1 MAAGSAAA
9 AARGDRKP
17 GRRRWAP
24 RGGEEDADEDP
35 AVLVLSYFSRPPFL
49 SFGHLRVGASRT
61 RLLAIDNPNEDDA
74 DVVID
79 RFPAAARGFSIEHR
93 RFFVEAGQRI
103 FVSVTWTPLEEGK
116 IRELVSFVVNDVVK
130 HQAVLLGA
138 AEQPPKKRKSLWD
151 NLKKKNSAVKV
162 KKSTSKTENVNKTF
176 QVSQKVDRLRSPL
189 QSCEN
194 QNVVQNSTSQ
204 GNDPLAGSE
213 NQLPP
218 SPIASVPKEHG
229 STVHTPLALRR
240 STAFG
245 DIAASGNKESLP
257 ETDTCTI
264 NKCVTEHSQL
274 QPESASSF
282 AGLTQLPISIDGG
295 VLNFTLSPVS
305 TLEHSASVP
314 VLSTRRIL
322 SPDAFVNNNYQV
334 DIDVIEK
341 PFPILSP
348 DQFVKDSLSD
358 KPSKTPKPEA
368 ALILSTTQTYV
379 VKRFQP
385 SKWKKDGGVETK
397 THVHIEHNLNA
408 VSELHKVKSQAFD
421 CDKTKE
427 DHCSFPSAEVLQT
440 DNPSQKERTKKRPIL
455 SATVI
460 KSRRGATEETRT
472 ETHQPKSKKCLNK
485 AIAGCANVVPGH
497 KEAETS
503 KHLPVTAPFSSEDKY
518 HNDKVNSSPTG
529 STSFCRKRKSE
540 TYVGNRVTA
549 PVHVEEVERKRAL
562 TSSTDNQTLM
572 TRGPSAFKHT
582 SGERLGQRKKAGSSL
597 QKTAKTT
604 KRINKPVPGL
614 AQSHLT
620 FVKPLKTVIPRH
632 PMPFAAKNMFYDE
645 RWKEK
650 QQRGFTWWLNFVLT
664 PDDFNVKTN
673 TSQVNA
679 AALILGEENHH
690 KRSLP
695 KAPTKDEAS
704 LKAYTARRKLNRLRR
719 EACRL
724 FTSAGMVRAIQKLEG
739 EIESRR
745 LLVRRDRHL
754 WKDIGERQKILNWL
768 LSYNPLWLRI
778 GLETVYGE
786 LIALE
791 SNSDVMG
798 LAIFILNRLLW
809 NPDIATEYRHPV
821 VPHLY
826 REGHEEALSK
836 FTLKKLLLLVC
847 FLDCAKQSR
856 IIDHDPCLFC
866 KDAEFKAS
874 KDLLLA
880 FSRDFLSG
888 EGDLSRHLGFLGLPV
903 SHVQTPLDEFDFAV
917 TNLAVDLQ
925 CGIRLVRTVELLTK
939 NWNLSKQ
946 LRVPAISRLQK
957 MHNVEIVLNVL
968 KERGVH
974 LKDETGASIDS
985 RDIVDRHRERTLA
998 LLWKIVFAF
1007 QVEVFLNVE
1016 HLKEEIE
1023 FLKNTHKTKAL
1034 FSASK
1039 TYPNYFR
1046 VQEDSSNISSQTYSE
1061 NVKLLMAWVNAVCR
1075 FYNIKV
1081 ENFTVCFS
1089 DGRVLCHLIHHYH
1102 PCYMPLEA
1110 VCQRTTQTVECSRT
1124 VTVGL
1129 NSSSSS
1135 ESDTSLNVVEE
1146 TFDPTVTPSVLY
1158 KELLDNE
1165 KQNFQLI
1172 NAAVSDLGGIPA
1184 MIHHADMS
1192 NTIPDEKVVI
1202 TYLSFLCSRLLDLRQ
1217 ETRAARLIQAAW
1229 RKYRLKRELKLS
1241 QERDRAARIIQKSA
1255 MNFLARRRILRKEKA
1270 AIFIQ
1275 KHWRG
1280 YLARMTLFNLKKA
1293 KLEEARNKSA
1303 TVIQAYWRRYSA
1315 RRRYLQLRHCVIFV
1329 QARIRMVKSV
1339 AAYKQIVGAT
1349 VTIQR
1354 HLRAAKLAKID
1365 RQRYEILKSSALTI
1379 QSAFRRWRKYKIQQ
1393 KIKAA
1398 LVIQSYFRKWQSS
1411 KLAKRKRAALVIQT
1425 WYRMHRD
1432 LKQYLHV
1439 KQNVIKIQAWYRCRL
1454 ARHVYQEKRAKI
1466 VTIQQ
1471 YYRAYKLAKGERE
1484 SYLQK
1489 RAAVVVLQA
1498 AFRGMKARELYRQA
1512 KAACVIQSLWR
1523 MKREKKKFLQLKKS
1537 VTTLQSH
1544 VRKYQQVKRY
1554 KEIKN
1559 AASVIQTRY
1568 RAQVAAKKAAA
1579 AFQRVRL
1586 AAIVLQS
1593 AYRGMQARRQACILR
1608 SVIKIQSTFRAY
1620 VARKRF
1626 KNLRDATVKIQA
1638 LAKMRQVCKRYCALR
1653 EAVLYVQR
1661 RYRSQRRALQFK
1673 EDYRKLKRGCIRIQ
1687 ALVRGYLV
1695 RKQIQRWREAAIL
1708 LQACYRMKRD
1718 RQWYLSIRSAATVI
1732 QQRYRACKKTRC
1744 HRQEF
1749 LQVRKAAVCLQAAYR
1764 GYKTRKKLKLECRA
1778 AIKIQTAFRAHA
1790 ARVKYK
1796 AMVQASIVIQRWYRN
1811 CKGGKK
1817 QRLNFLMTR
1826 AAVLSLQA
1834 ALRGWRVRK
1843 QIQRQHVAATKIQ
1856 STFRKFMAVKK
1867 FRLVK
1872 RAVLTI
1878 QRHYRATVLGQRQR
1892 QEYIQLQNA
1901 AVRLQALWRGKVVRK
1916 AIQKKH
1922 HLATII
1928 QSYYRMHIIQLKY
1941 KKLRQAALVIQK
1953 YYRAYCMKK
1962 TQRLIYLQTKAAV
1975 LVLQSAYRGMT
1986 VRRQLNKLNKAATT
2000 IQAAFKSYLVKKE
2013 YGRLRSAVVA
2023 IQRRY
2028 RAVTHAKCQRQRY
2041 LSLKRVTVQVQAIYR
2056 GVRVRRQVQCMHQ
2069 AAVCIQAT
2077 FKMYCMSIKYQSMR
2091 MAAIRI
2097 QRQYRAFCLG
2107 QVQRKKYLELK
2118 KSVVILQAAYR
2129 GMKVRQ
2135 DLKAMHQ
2142 SAAIIQSY
2150 YRMHKQQRNFRKL
2163 LLATRQIQQWF
2174 RACKER
2180 DAQVHKYMIMKNAV
2194 LHIQAAFRGM
2204 KTRRLLRTMNVS
2216 AVIIQRRFRTFLER
2230 KHFLS
2235 IKLAAIVVQRKYRA
2249 TKIANIQRQKYLSL
2263 LNAAVIIQS
2272 AYRGFVVRKKLQQMH
2287 QAATV
2292 IQAMLRMHRIYT
2304 SYQALRLASIIIQQR
2319 YRAYREG
2326 KREREKYLKLC
2337 HSVLVLQ
2344 AAYRGMKIRCF
2355 LKRQREAALTIQRN
2369 YRMYRQY
2376 CHYRRVQWAAQL
2388 IQRRYRAHRLRKIA
2402 VEHYTSLKKAATCI
2416 QRAFRDMRVRKQQ
2429 QEMHRAATVVQ
2440 KNFKAFRERQRYL
2453 SLKAATLVFQRR
2465 YRALALA
2472 RQHALEYHSLRRAA
2486 IHIQAVYRGVR
2497 VRRSLKNMHSAASTI
2512 QAAYRMLRDRRA
2524 YQNMRIAAVLIQSY
2538 YRCYLKG
2545 KNQRKKYL
2553 TMRNSILVIQAAYRG
2568 MRARQ
2573 ELKLLHVSAV
2583 VIQSSYRMYV
2593 QRRCYKQLCWA
2604 ATVTQQRFRAKMAR
2618 EGAMRNYAEIRK
2630 AVICL
2635 QAAFRARKARQLH
2648 KANVAARRIQSFL
2661 RMCVERRRFLRQK
2674 AAAVTIQ
2681 SVFRCWRART
2691 GYVLLRSSALAVQS
2705 WYRWH
2710 LRARA
2715 QRAQYLAQRQAIV
2728 VIQSAFRA
2736 MKARK
2741 TARQLRAA
2749 RKIQS
2754 FLQMAVQR
2762 RRYCQLRAAA
2772 VTLQSYYLMHKCKS
2786 QYMSYRRAAVVLQR
2800 HYRSHLIVR
2809 QQRMAYLQTRRNVV
2823 LVQAT
2828 VRGYLERKRF
2838 HKMKDSTIKIQAA
2851 YRGYKARQWVSKMR
2865 AAQAIQAWFPGHKA
2879 WKEYP
2884 MSVFRATLVI
2894 QSHLRAKQLRTRF
2907 LKMKSCALTIQRAW
2921 RATCAARRLRQQFL
2935 ATRSAAVK
2943 IQLAYR
2949 QYRARK
2955 LLREKHQA
2963 ACLIQNA
2970 YRGFKA
2976 RRKFVQQKAAAVI
2989 IQKHLRA
2996 WQEGRLQFVKYN
3008 KTRRAVIKLQ
3018 AFIRGYLVRKKI
3030 SEQKQKKRLLYFA
3043 AAAYHHI
3050 SAIKIQRAYRIHL
3063 TLKLAQTQIS
3073 SVLLIQSWFRAQMQR
3088 RRFLR
3093 AYRRVVG
3100 LQRALRRWLNRRN
3113 RAATVIQRN
3122 ARAFLARRR
3131 RRRLAA
3137 GIIKFQALWR
3147 GYSWRKVTD
3156 TAKTRALRR
3165 SLEKAN
3171 EKSREENK
3179 LGNRTA
3185 IAIDHLLKYKHL
3197 SYILAALKHLE
3208 VATRLSPLCCENMAQ
3223 SRAIFSVFLLIRSC
3237 NRSVP
3242 CMDVIRYSVQV
3253 LLNVSKYERTTRAVY
3268 EAENSI
3274 DTLLDLLQM
3283 YRGKAGDKVSE
3294 KGGSIFT
3301 KTCCLLAILSKDSKR
3316 ALEIRGM
3323 PRTVSCIQSLYK
3335 LTARKHRMD
3344 AERILVKQKTNTA
3357 LGGSSS
3363 VPVTPLRIKTVS
3375 RIKPDWVLRKD
3386 NMQEIV
3392 DPLQAILMVMDTL
3405 DRPCDLPQIENGNLA
3420 QYYYSFKRYYFP
3432 MHKGK
3437 KLSYSCMVGYTTE
3450 SGTQDGRIICT
3461 AKGWS
3466 PVPRCYRRCTKP
3478 LLENGS
3484 FYSTE
3489 MDFKIHEKLQY
3500 KCNPG
3505 YHTPSGSTEDTAQCQ
3520 PQGWSFQPSCT
3531 KKLGITCSA
3540 LSEVAHGGF
3549 YPVKKSYEEG
3559 DVVHFF
3565 CDEHYSVTGFDLI
3578 QCYNFGWYPDPPVC
3592 EDIKNKCPPPPLHGH
3607 MDGYISTAR
3616 RTYHNGDKVNV
3627 QCTLGRRGSEEIQ
3640 CEGGKWTS
3648 PSSCIGTVD
3657 KQESGA
3663 APPPLEADAEIRAS
3677 QTHHNE
3683 DMKPCTLNATD
3694 MDSNNL
3700 TLKWRREELVFLH
3713 GDLIEFECK
3722 QGYSFLQTAIPSP
3735 GRTQC
3740 DHGRLNYPKCVI
3752 QAATEKCG
3760 SPPSIA
3766 NGVLTLPALSQY
3778 DSGSSVQYICSE
3790 YHFLQGSDRISCSE
3804 GQWTSPPVCI
3814 EPCTLSKTEMEKNN
3828 LLLQAFYADQDYF
3841 YHGDYV
3847 GFYCKQNHFGA
3858 ESGTTL
3864 FQVQCKRGQLAYPRC
3879 VERRKQ
3885 LWEMN
3890 VELEGD
3896 GRERPLW
3903 DEDEQCSTGMQY
3915 WHKNG
3920 KSWRK
3925 ELYILTGIVSPFT
3938 VCFNKKATLRFF
3950 SLSCLNSSVGEI
3962 IAFMAL
3968 CMGFQGF
3975 YKSYMNE

>member
-1 MAAGSAAA
+1 S
-9 AARGDRKP
+9 
-17 GRRRWAP
+17 
-24 RGGEEDADEDP
+24 
-35 AVLVLSYFSRPPFL
+35 
-49 SFGHLRVGASRT
+49 
-61 RLLAIDNPNEDDA
+61 
-74 DVVID
+74 
-79 RFPAAARGFSIEHR
+79 
-93 RFFVEAGQRI
+93 GQRI

-116 IRELVSFVVNDVVK
+116 IRELVTFVVNDVVK

-138 AEQPPKKRKSLWD
+138 AEQPPKKKRSLWD
-151 NLKKKNSAVKV
+151 TLKKKNSSGTSAIKV
-162 KKSTSKTENVNKTF
+162 KKSTLEIKNVNKTF
-176 QVSQKVDRLRSPL
+176 RVSQKLERLRSPL

-194 QNVVQNSTSQ
+194 QNMVQNTSQ
-204 GNDPLAGSE
+204 GNDPLAGTE

-218 SPIASVPKEHG
+218 SPIAPVPEEHG
-229 STVHTPLALRR
+229 NTVHTPLALRR
-240 STAFG
+240 STTFG
-245 DIAASGNKESLP
+245 DVAASGNEKLLP
-257 ETDTCTI
+257 EIDSCNI
-264 NKCVTEHSQL
+264 NKCVTEHNQL
-274 QPESASSF
+274 QPDSASSS
-282 AGLTQLPISIDGG
+282 AGLAQLPISNDGG

-305 TLEHSASVP
+305 TLEHSASAP

-322 SPDAFVNNNYQV
+322 SPDAFVNDNYQV
-334 DIDVIEK
+334 DIDVIEQ

-348 DQFVKDSLSD
+348 DQFVRDSLSD

-368 ALILSTTQTYV
+368 ALISSTTETYV
-379 VKRFQP
+379 VKRFLP
-385 SKWKKDGGVETK
+385 SKWKKDGGVETE
-397 THVHIEHNLNA
+397 THVHIEHSLNE
-408 VSELHKVKSQAFD
+408 VFELHNVKSQALHY
-421 CDKTKE
+421 DKPKE
-427 DHCSFPSAEVLQT
+427 DHCSFPSTEELQT
-440 DNPSQKERTKKRPIL
+440 DNPSQREQTKKRPIL

-460 KSRRGATEETRT
+460 KSKPGATEETRM
-472 ETHQPKSKKCLNK
+472 ETRQPKSKKCLNK
-485 AIAGCANVVPGH
+485 AIIGCVNVVSVH
-497 KEAETS
+497 TEAETS
-503 KHLPVTAPFSSEDKY
+503 KHLPVTGPVSPENKC
-518 HNDKVNSSPTG
+518 HNVKINSSPTG
-529 STSFCRKRKSE
+529 STSLCRKRKSE
-540 TYVGNRVTA
+540 TYVGNSRVTA

-562 TSSTDNQTLM
+562 TSSTDNQTRT
-572 TRGPSAFKHT
+572 TRRQSAFKPT
-582 SGERLGQRKKAGSSL
+582 NGERVGQRKKAGSSL
-597 QKTAKTT
+597 QKASRAT
-604 KRINKPVPGL
+604 KRISKPVPGL

-690 KRSLP
+690 KMSLP

-704 LKAYTARRKLNRLRR
+704 LKAYTARRKLNKLRR

-724 FTSAGMVRAIQKLEG
+724 FTSETMVKAIQKLEV
-739 EIESRR
+739 EIETRR

-754 WKDIGERQKILNWL
+754 WKDVGERQKVLNWL

-778 GLETVYGE
+778 GLETIYGE

-798 LAIFILNRLLW
+798 LAIFILSRLLW
-809 NPDIATEYRHPV
+809 NPDIAAEYRHPV

-847 FLDCAKQSR
+847 FLDCAKRSR
-856 IIDHDPCLFC
+856 MIDHDPCLFC
-866 KDAEFKAS
+866 KDAKFKAS

-888 EGDLSRHLGFLGLPV
+888 EGDLSRHLGFLGLSV
-903 SHVQTPLDEFDFAV
+903 SHIQTPLDEFDFAV

-939 NWNLSKQ
+939 NWSLSKQ

-957 MHNVEIVLNVL
+957 MHNVDIVLNVL

-1007 QVEVFLNVE
+1007 QVDVFLNVE
-1016 HLKEEIE
+1016 QLKEEIE
-1023 FLKNTHKTKAL
+1023 FLKNTHKRKAL
-1034 FSASK
+1034 LRAVK
-1039 TYPNYFR
+1039 TFPNCFR
-1046 VQEDSSNISSQTYSE
+1046 VQEDSSNFSTQTYSE

-1124 VTVGL
+1124 VAVGL

-1146 TFDPTVTPSVLY
+1146 MFDQILY

-1229 RKYRLKRELKLS
+1229 RNYRLKRELKLS
-1241 QERDRAARIIQKSA
+1241 QERDRAARMIQKSA
-1255 MNFLARRRILRKEKA
+1255 MNFLARRRILRKENA

-1280 YLARMTLFNLKKA
+1280 YLAKMTLFNLKKA

-1315 RRRYLQLRHCVIFV
+1315 RKRYLQLRYYVIFV

-1339 AAYKQIVGAT
+1339 TAYKRIVWAT

-1354 HLRAAKLAKID
+1354 HLRATKLAKID
-1365 RQRYEILKSSALTI
+1365 RQRYQILKSSALTI

-1398 LVIQSYFRKWQSS
+1398 LVIQSYFRKWQST
-1411 KLAKRKRAALVIQT
+1411 KPAKRRRAALVIQS

-1432 LKQYLHV
+1432 LKQYLHI
-1439 KQNVIKIQAWYRCRL
+1439 KQNVIKIQAWYRCQL
-1454 ARHVYQEKRAKI
+1454 ARCVYHDHRAKI

-1471 YYRAYKLAKGERE
+1471 YYRAYKLGKAERE

-1489 RAAVVVLQA
+1489 RAAVIVLQA
-1498 AFRGMKARELYRQA
+1498 AFRGMKARELYRQV

-1523 MKREKKKFLQLKKS
+1523 MKQEKQRFLQLKKS

-1559 AASVIQTRY
+1559 AVSVIQTQC
-1568 RAQVAAKKAAA
+1568 RAHVAAKKAAA
-1579 AFQRVRL
+1579 AFQRVHL

-1593 AYRGMQARRQACILR
+1593 AYRGMQARRQARILR
-1608 SVIKIQSTFRAY
+1608 SVIKIQSSFRAY

-1626 KNLRDATVKIQA
+1626 KNLRYATVKIQA
-1638 LAKMRQVCKRYCALR
+1638 LAKMRQVHKHYCALR
-1653 EAVLYVQR
+1653 EATLYVQR
-1661 RYRSQRRALQFK
+1661 QYRSQRRALQFK

-1708 LQACYRMKRD
+1708 VQACYRMKRD
-1718 RQWYLSIRSAATVI
+1718 RQQYLSIYSAAIVI
-1732 QQRYRACKKTRC
+1732 QQRYHACKKTQY

-1764 GYKTRKKLKLECRA
+1764 GYKTRKKLELQCRA

-1790 ARVKYK
+1790 ARVKHK

-1811 CKGGKK
+1811 CKGSKR

-1834 ALRGWRVRK
+1834 AFHGWKVRK
-1843 QIQRQHVAATKIQ
+1843 QIQRQHVSATRIQ

-1872 RAVLTI
+1872 HAVLTI
-1878 QRHYRATVLGQRQR
+1878 QRHYRARVLGQRQR
-1892 QEYIQLQNA
+1892 QEYVQLCNA
-1901 AVRLQALWRGKVVRK
+1901 AVHLQALWRGKAVRK
-1916 AIQKKH
+1916 TIQKKC

-1928 QSYYRMHIIQLKY
+1928 QSFYRMHVNQLKY
-1941 KKLRQAALVIQK
+1941 KKLRQATLVIQK

-1962 TQRLIYLQTKAAV
+1962 TQRAIYLKTVTAV

-1986 VRRQLNKLNKAATT
+1986 VRKQLNKLNKAATT

-2013 YGRLRSAVVA
+2013 YERLRSAAIA
-2023 IQRRY
+2023 IQRCY
-2028 RAVTHAKCQRQRY
+2028 RAVICAICQRQRY
-2041 LSLKRVTVQVQAIYR
+2041 LSLKRATVKVQAIYR

-2069 AAVCIQAT
+2069 AAVCIQAV
-2077 FKMYCMSIKYQSMR
+2077 FKMYCISRKYRSMR

-2107 QVQRKKYLELK
+2107 NVQRKKYLELK
-2118 KSVVILQAAYR
+2118 KSVTILQAACR

-2135 DLKAMHQ
+2135 DLKTMHR

-2150 YRMHKQQRNFRKL
+2150 YQMHKRRRDFRKL

-2180 DAQVHKYMIMKNAV
+2180 DAQVHNYMIMKNAV
-2194 LHIQAAFRGM
+2194 LCIQAAFCGM
-2204 KTRRLLRTMNVS
+2204 KTRRLIRTMNES

-2230 KHFLS
+2230 KRFLS
-2235 IKLAAIVVQRKYRA
+2235 IKSAAVVIQRKYRA
-2249 TKIANIQRQKYLSL
+2249 TKLANIQRQKYLSL
-2263 LNAAVIIQS
+2263 LDAAVIIQS
-2272 AYRGFVVRKKLQQMH
+2272 AYRGFVVRKKMQQMH

-2292 IQAMLRMHRIYT
+2292 IQAMLRMRKIYT
-2304 SYQALRLASIIIQQR
+2304 SYQALRLASVIIQQR

-2326 KREREKYLKLC
+2326 KHERENYLKLYN
-2337 HSVLVLQ
+2337 SVLVLQ
-2344 AAYRGMKIRCF
+2344 AAYRGMKTRCF

-2388 IQRRYRAHRLRKIA
+2388 IQRRYRAHRLGKIA
-2402 VEHYTSLKKAATCI
+2402 VQHYTSLKKAATSI
-2416 QRAFRDMRVRKQQ
+2416 QRAFRDMQARKQQ
-2429 QEMHRAATVVQ
+2429 REMHRAATVVQ
-2440 KNFKAFRERQRYL
+2440 KNFMAFRERQRYL
-2453 SLKAATLVFQRR
+2453 SFKAATLVIQRR

-2472 RQHALEYHSLRRAA
+2472 RQHALEYHSLRRAT

-2497 VRRSLKNMHSAASTI
+2497 VRRSLKCMHSAASTI

-2524 YQNMRIAAVLIQSY
+2524 YQNMRIAAMVIQNY
-2538 YRCYLKG
+2538 YRSYLKG

-2553 TMRNSILVIQAAYRG
+2553 TMKNSVLVIQAAYRG
-2568 MRARQ
+2568 MKARQ

-2583 VIQSSYRMYV
+2583 VIQSNYRMYV
-2593 QRRCYKQLCWA
+2593 QRRGYKQLCWA

-2618 EGAMRNYAEIRK
+2618 DAAMRNYAEIRK
-2630 AVICL
+2630 SVICL
-2635 QAAFRARKARQLH
+2635 QAAFRARKARQLY
-2648 KANVAARRIQSFL
+2648 KANVAAQRIQSFL
-2661 RMCVERRRFLRQK
+2661 RMCVERRCFLAQK
-2674 AAAVTIQ
+2674 SAAVMIQ
-2681 SVFRCWRART
+2681 SMVRCQRARAR
-2691 GYVLLRSSALAVQS
+2691 YVLIRSSAVAIQR
-2705 WYRWH
+2705 WYRSC
-2710 LRARA
+2710 LRARS
-2715 QRAQYLAQRQAIV
+2715 QRAEYLAQRKAIV
-2728 VIQSAFRA
+2728 VIQSAFQA

-2741 TARQLRAA
+2741 TARQLQAA

-2754 FLQMAVQR
+2754 FLQMALQR
-2762 RRYCQLRAAA
+2762 RKYIQLRAAA
-2772 VTLQSYYLMHKCKS
+2772 VTLQSYYLMRKCKS
-2786 QYMSYRRAAVVLQR
+2786 GYMSYKRAAVVLQR
-2800 HYRSHLIVR
+2800 HYRSHLAVKH
-2809 QQRMAYLQTRRNVV
+2809 QRMTYLQTRRNII

-2828 VRGYLERKRF
+2828 VRGYIERKRF
-2838 HKMKDSTIKIQAA
+2838 HKMKESAIKIQAA
-2851 YRGYKARQWVSKMR
+2851 YRGYKARQWVSEMR
-2865 AAQAIQAWFPGHKA
+2865 AAQVIQAWFRGHKA
-2879 WKEYP
+2879 RKEY
-2884 MSVFRATLVI
+2884 MAVLRATLVI
-2894 QSHLRAKQLRTRF
+2894 QSRFRAKQLRTWF
-2907 LKMKSCALTIQRAW
+2907 LKMKSCALTIQRVW
-2921 RATCAARRLRQQFL
+2921 RATRTARMVRQQLL
-2935 ATRSAAVK
+2935 ATKSAAVK

-2949 QYRARK
+2949 QYRARR
-2955 LLREKHQA
+2955 LLRE
-2963 ACLIQNA
+2963 
-2970 YRGFKA
+2970 
-2976 RRKFVQQKAAAVI
+2976 VSAAVI
-2989 IQKHLRA
+2989 IQKHLWA
-2996 WQEGRLQFVKYN
+2996 WQEGRLQFMKYN

-3030 SEQKQKKRLLYFA
+3030 SEQKQKKRLLYFT

-3073 SVLLIQSWFRAQMQR
+3073 SVLIIQRWFRAKMQR
-3088 RRFLR
+3088 KRFLRDYQRLIRLQRAVRGWLNHRNEAATIIQRNVRRFLACR
-3093 AYRRVVG
+3093 HRRKFAV
-3100 LQRALRRWLNRRN
+3100 
-3113 RAATVIQRN
+3113 
-3122 ARAFLARRR
+3122 
-3131 RRRLAA
+3131 

-3147 GYSWRKVTD
+3147 GYSWRKKTD
-3156 TAKTRALRR
+3156 TAKTRALRH

-3171 EKSREENK
+3171 ENSREENK

-3197 SYILAALKHLE
+3197 SYILEALKHLE

-3223 SRAIFSVFLLIRSC
+3223 SRAILSIFVLIRSC

-3253 LLNVSKYERTTRAVY
+3253 LLNVSKYERTTQAVY

-3344 AERILVKQKTNTA
+3344 AERTLVKQKTNTV

-3386 NMQEIV
+3386 NMQEV
-3392 DPLQAILMVMDTL
+3392 MDPLQAIMMVMDTL
-3405 DRPCDLPQIENGNLA
+3405 
-3420 QYYYSFKRYYFP
+3420 
-3432 MHKGK
+3432 
-3437 KLSYSCMVGYTTE
+3437 
-3450 SGTQDGRIICT
+3450 
-3461 AKGWS
+3461 
-3466 PVPRCYRRCTKP
+3466 
-3478 LLENGS
+3478 
-3484 FYSTE
+3484 
-3489 MDFKIHEKLQY
+3489 
-3500 KCNPG
+3500 
-3505 YHTPSGSTEDTAQCQ
+3505 
-3520 PQGWSFQPSCT
+3520 
-3531 KKLGITCSA
+3531 GIA
-3540 LSEVAHGGF
+3540 
-3549 YPVKKSYEEG
+3549 
-3559 DVVHFF
+3559 
-3565 CDEHYSVTGFDLI
+3565 
-3578 QCYNFGWYPDPPVC
+3578 
-3592 EDIKNKCPPPPLHGH
+3592 
-3607 MDGYISTAR
+3607 
-3616 RTYHNGDKVNV
+3616 
-3627 QCTLGRRGSEEIQ
+3627 
-3640 CEGGKWTS
+3640 
-3648 PSSCIGTVD
+3648 
-3657 KQESGA
+3657 
-3663 APPPLEADAEIRAS
+3663 
-3677 QTHHNE
+3677 
-3683 DMKPCTLNATD
+3683 
-3694 MDSNNL
+3694 
-3700 TLKWRREELVFLH
+3700 
-3713 GDLIEFECK
+3713 
-3722 QGYSFLQTAIPSP
+3722 
-3735 GRTQC
+3735 
-3740 DHGRLNYPKCVI
+3740 
-3752 QAATEKCG
+3752 
-3760 SPPSIA
+3760 
-3766 NGVLTLPALSQY
+3766 
-3778 DSGSSVQYICSE
+3778 
-3790 YHFLQGSDRISCSE
+3790 
-3804 GQWTSPPVCI
+3804 
-3814 EPCTLSKTEMEKNN
+3814 
-3828 LLLQAFYADQDYF
+3828 
-3841 YHGDYV
+3841 
-3847 GFYCKQNHFGA
+3847 
-3858 ESGTTL
+3858 
-3864 FQVQCKRGQLAYPRC
+3864 
-3879 VERRKQ
+3879 
-3885 LWEMN
+3885 
-3890 VELEGD
+3890 
-3896 GRERPLW
+3896 
-3903 DEDEQCSTGMQY
+3903 
-3915 WHKNG
+3915 
-3920 KSWRK
+3920 
-3925 ELYILTGIVSPFT
+3925 
-3938 VCFNKKATLRFF
+3938 CF
-3950 SLSCLNSSVGEI
+3950 
-3962 IAFMAL
+3962 
-3968 CMGFQGF
+3968 
-3975 YKSYMNE
+3975 

>member
-1 MAAGSAAA
+1 MAAGSVAAVA
-9 AARGDRKP
+9 SADRSPAKNP

-24 RGGEEDADEDP
+24 RGGEENADEDP
-35 AVLVLSYFSRPPFL
+35 AVLVLSYFFRPPFL
-49 SFGHLRVGASRT
+49 SFGRLRVGSSRT
-61 RLLAIDNPNEDDA
+61 QLLGIDNPNDDDA
-74 DVVID
+74 EVVID
-79 RFPAAARGFSIEHR
+79 RFPAAAKGFSIEHR
-93 RFFVEAGQRI
+93 RFFVKSGQRI
-103 FVSVTWTPLEEGK
+103 FVPVTWTPLEEGK
-116 IRELVSFVVNDVVK
+116 IRELVTFVVNDAVK

-138 AEQPPKKRKSLWD
+138 AEQPPKKKKSLWD
-151 NLKKKNSAVKV
+151 IVKKKNASGASAIKV
-162 KKSTSKTENVNKTF
+162 KKSTSETKNVNKTF
-176 QVSQKVDRLRSPL
+176 KVSQKLDRLRSPL

-194 QNVVQNSTSQ
+194 QNTVQNSISQ

-218 SPIASVPKEHG
+218 SPIAPAPEGFG

-240 STAFG
+240 STTFR
-245 DIAASGNKESLP
+245 DIAAAGNLLP
-257 ETDTCTI
+257 ETNVCNI
-264 NKCVTEHSQL
+264 NKCVTQHSQL
-274 QPESASSF
+274 QPESASSS
-282 AGLTQLPISIDGG
+282 AGLAQLPISSDGE
-295 VLNFTLSPVS
+295 VLNFTLSLVS
-305 TLEHSASVP
+305 SPEHSASAP

-322 SPDAFVNNNYQV
+322 SPDAFVNGNYQV
-334 DIDVIEK
+334 DIDVVEQ

-358 KPSKTPKPEA
+358 LPSKTPKPEE
-368 ALILSTTQTYV
+368 ALIPFTTETYV
-379 VKRFQP
+379 VKRFLP
-385 SKWKKDGGVETK
+385 SKWKKDRGIEK
-397 THVHIEHNLNA
+397 THVHVKHSLSE
-408 VSELHKVKSQAFD
+408 VFELHNVKSQAFD
-421 CDKTKE
+421 GDKPQE
-427 DHCSFPSAEVLQT
+427 DHCSFPSAEKLQT
-440 DNPSQKERTKKRPIL
+440 DNPQRQQTRKRPIL
-455 SATVI
+455 STTVI
-460 KSRRGATEETRT
+460 KSKPGATEEARAETR
-472 ETHQPKSKKCLNK
+472 QPKSKKCLNK
-485 AIAGCANVVPGH
+485 AIMGCVDVVPGH
-497 KEAETS
+497 EEAETS
-503 KHLPVTAPFSSEDKY
+503 KHLPRTAPISSENKC
-518 HNDKVNSSPTG
+518 HNDQVNSSPTG
-529 STSFCRKRKSE
+529 STPSCRKRKSE
-540 TYVGNRVTA
+540 TYVASSRVTA

-562 TSSTDNQTLM
+562 TSSRDNQTR
-572 TRGPSAFKHT
+572 TTKRPGACIPASK
-582 SGERLGQRKKAGSSL
+582 ERVGQRRRAGSSL
-597 QKTAKTT
+597 QKASKGT
-604 KRINKPVPGL
+604 KRISKPVPGL

-690 KRSLP
+690 KMSLP

-724 FTSAGMVRAIQKLEG
+724 FTSAAMVKAIQKLEV
-739 EIESRR
+739 EIETRR

-754 WKDIGERQKILNWL
+754 WKDIGERQKVLNWL

-778 GLETVYGE
+778 GLETIYGE

-809 NPDIATEYRHPV
+809 NPDIAAEYRHPI

-847 FLDCAKQSR
+847 FLDYAKQSR
-856 IIDHDPCLFC
+856 MIDHDPCLFC

-888 EGDLSRHLGFLGLPV
+888 EGNLSRHLSFLGLPV

-939 NWNLSKQ
+939 NWSLSNQ

-957 MHNVEIVLNVL
+957 MHNVDIVLNVL

-974 LKDETGASIDS
+974 LKDDTGASIDS

-998 LLWKIVFAF
+998 LLWKIIFAF
-1007 QVEVFLNVE
+1007 QVDVFLNVE

-1023 FLKNTHKTKAL
+1023 FLKTTHKRKAL
-1034 FSASK
+1034 LGAVN
-1039 TYPNYFR
+1039 TLPNYFR
-1046 VQEDSSNISSQTYSE
+1046 VQEDSSNFSSQTYSE

-1102 PCYMPLEA
+1102 PCYLPLEA
-1110 VCQRTTQTVECSRT
+1110 VRQRTTQTVECSRT

-1135 ESDTSLNVVEE
+1135 ESDSSLNAVEE
-1146 TFDPTVTPSVLY
+1146 MFDQTVTPSVLY

-1202 TYLSFLCSRLLDLRQ
+1202 TYLSFLCSRLLDLRK

-1229 RKYRLKRELKLS
+1229 RSYRLKRELKLS

-1255 MNFLARRRILRKEKA
+1255 MNFLARQRILRKENA

-1280 YLARMTLFNLKKA
+1280 YLARMTFFSLKKA

-1315 RRRYLQLRHCVIFV
+1315 RKKYLQLRHCVIFV

-1339 AAYKQIVGAT
+1339 AAFKQIVWAT

-1354 HLRAAKLAKID
+1354 HLRATKLAKID
-1365 RQRYEILKSSALTI
+1365 QQRYKILKSSALTI
-1379 QSAFRRWRKYKIQQ
+1379 QSTFRRWRKYKIQQ

-1411 KLAKRKRAALVIQT
+1411 KLARREKAALVIQS

-1439 KQNVIKIQAWYRCRL
+1439 KHSVIKIQAWYRCQL
-1454 ARHVYQEKRAKI
+1454 ARHVYQGHRAKI
-1466 VTIQQ
+1466 VIIQQ
-1471 YYRAYKLAKGERE
+1471 YYRAYKLGKAERE
-1484 SYLQK
+1484 FYLQK
-1489 RAAVVVLQA
+1489 RAAVIVLQA

-1523 MKREKKKFLQLKKS
+1523 MKLEKRRFLQLKKS

-1554 KEIKN
+1554 NEVKN
-1559 AASVIQTRY
+1559 AASVIQTWY
-1568 RAQVAAKKAAA
+1568 RAHMAAKKAAS

-1593 AYRGMQARRQACILR
+1593 AYRGMQGRRQARILR
-1608 SVIKIQSTFRAY
+1608 SVIKIQSSFRAY
-1620 VARKRF
+1620 VARKKF
-1626 KNLRDATVKIQA
+1626 KNLRDAIVKIQA
-1638 LAKMRQVCKRYCALR
+1638 LAKMRQVRKRYCALK
-1653 EAVLYVQR
+1653 EATLYIQR
-1661 RYRSQRRALQFK
+1661 RYRSQRSALQFK

-1687 ALVRGYLV
+1687 ALVRGYFV
-1695 RKQIQRWREAAIL
+1695 RKKIRRWREAALL

-1718 RQWYLSIRSAATVI
+1718 RQRYLSIYSAATVI
-1732 QQRYRACKKTRC
+1732 QQHYRACKKTRH

-1749 LQVRKAAVCLQAAYR
+1749 LQIRKAAVCLQATYR
-1764 GYKTRKKLKLECRA
+1764 GYKTRKRLKLECRA

-1790 ARVKYK
+1790 ARMKHK

-1811 CKGGKK
+1811 CKGGKR

-1834 ALRGWRVRK
+1834 AFRGWKVRK
-1843 QIQRQHVAATKIQ
+1843 QIQRQHVAATRIQ
-1856 STFRKFMAVKK
+1856 STFRKFMAVKE
-1867 FRLVK
+1867 FRHVK
-1872 RAVLTI
+1872 HAVLTI
-1878 QRHYRATVLGQRQR
+1878 QRRYRAKVLGQRQR
-1892 QEYIQLQNA
+1892 QEYVQLRNA
-1901 AVRLQALWRGKVVRK
+1901 AVHLQALWRGKAARK

-1922 HLATII
+1922 NLATVI
-1928 QSYYRMHIIQLKY
+1928 QSYYRMHVNQLKY

-1962 TQRLIYLQTKAAV
+1962 TQRAVYLKTKAAV

-1986 VRRQLNKLNKAATT
+1986 VRRQLSRLNKAATT
-2000 IQAAFKSYLVKKE
+2000 IQATFKSYLVKKE
-2013 YGRLRSAVVA
+2013 YERLRSAA
-2023 IQRRY
+2023 ITIQRHF
-2028 RAVTHAKCQRQRY
+2028 RADIHAKCQRQKY
-2041 LSLKRVTVQVQAIYR
+2041 LSLKRVTVKVQAIYR

-2077 FKMYCMSIKYQSMR
+2077 FKMYCMSVKYQSMKT
-2091 MAAIRI
+2091 AAIRI

-2107 QVQRKKYLELK
+2107 KVQRKNYLELR
-2118 KSVVILQAAYR
+2118 KSVIILQAACR
-2129 GMKVRQ
+2129 GVKVRQ
-2135 DLKAMHQ
+2135 DIKTMHQ
-2142 SAAIIQSY
+2142 SAAVIQSY
-2150 YRMHKQQRNFRKL
+2150 YRMHRQQRDFRKL
-2163 LLATRQIQQWF
+2163 LLATRRIQQWF

-2180 DAQVHKYMIMKNAV
+2180 DAHVHNYMIMRNAV
-2194 LHIQAAFRGM
+2194 LCIQAAFRGM
-2204 KTRRLLRTMNVS
+2204 KTRRLIRTMNES

-2230 KHFLS
+2230 KYFLS
-2235 IKLAAIVVQRKYRA
+2235 IKSAAVVIQRKYRA
-2249 TKIANIQRQKYLSL
+2249 TKLANIQHQEYLCL
-2263 LNAAVIIQS
+2263 RNAAIIIQS
-2272 AYRGFVVRKKLQQMH
+2272 AYRGFLVRKKMQQMH

-2292 IQAMLRMHRIYT
+2292 IQAVLRMRKTYT
-2304 SYQALRLASIIIQQR
+2304 SFQALRLASVIIQRR

-2326 KREREKYLKLC
+2326 KRDREKYLELYNC
-2337 HSVLVLQ
+2337 VLVLQ
-2344 AAYRGMKIRCF
+2344 AAYRGMKTRCF
-2355 LKRQREAALTIQRN
+2355 LKRQCEAALTIQRN

-2376 CHYRRVQWAAQL
+2376 CHYKRVQWAAQV
-2388 IQRRYRAHRLRKIA
+2388 IQKRYRAHRLRKIA
-2402 VEHYTSLKKAATCI
+2402 VEHYTALKKAATCI
-2416 QRAFRDMRVRKQQ
+2416 QRAFRDMQARKQQ
-2429 QEMHRAATVVQ
+2429 REMHHAATVVQ

-2472 RQHALEYHSLRRAA
+2472 RQQAFEYHSLRRAA
-2486 IHIQAVYRGVR
+2486 IQIQAVYRGVR
-2497 VRRSLKNMHSAASTI
+2497 VRRSLEHLHSAASMI
-2512 QAAYRMLRDRRA
+2512 QAAYRMFRDRRA
-2524 YQNMRIAAVLIQSY
+2524 YQNMRIAAMVIQNY
-2538 YRCYLKG
+2538 YRSYLKG
-2545 KNQRKKYL
+2545 QNQRKKYL
-2553 TMRNSILVIQAAYRG
+2553 TMKNSILIIQAAYRG
-2568 MRARQ
+2568 RKARQ
-2573 ELKLLHVSAV
+2573 ELKLLHLSAV
-2583 VIQSSYRMYV
+2583 VIQSTYRMYV

-2604 ATVTQQRFRAKMAR
+2604 ATVTQQRFRANMAR
-2618 EGAMRNYAEIRK
+2618 EAAMGNYAEIRK

-2635 QAAFRARKARQLH
+2635 QAAFRARKARQLY
-2648 KANVAARRIQSFL
+2648 KANIAARRIQSFL
-2661 RMCVERRRFLRQK
+2661 RMCLQRRRFLAQK

-2681 SVFRCWRART
+2681 SMFRCRRAQNRYT
-2691 GYVLLRSSALAVQS
+2691 LIRSSAVAVQR
-2705 WYRWH
+2705 WYTSRR
-2710 LRARA
+2710 RARS
-2715 QRAQYLAQRQAIV
+2715 QRAEYMAQRQAVV

-2754 FLQMAVQR
+2754 FLQMALQR
-2762 RRYCQLRAAA
+2762 RKYIQLRAAA

-2786 QYMSYRRAAVVLQR
+2786 RYMSYKRAAIVLQW
-2800 HYRSHLIVR
+2800 HYRSHLAVKH
-2809 QQRMAYLQTRRNVV
+2809 QQMMYLETRRNII

-2828 VRGYLERKRF
+2828 VRGYIQRKKF
-2838 HKMKDSTIKIQAA
+2838 HKMRESAIKIQAA

-2865 AAQAIQAWFPGHKA
+2865 AAQVIQAWFRGHKA
-2879 WKEYP
+2879 RKEYVS
-2884 MSVFRATLVI
+2884 MVRATLII
-2894 QSHLRAKQLRTRF
+2894 QSHFRAKQLRTRF
-2907 LKMKSCALTIQRAW
+2907 LKMKSCVLTIQRVW
-2921 RATCAARRLRQQFL
+2921 RAAHTARMLRQQFL
-2935 ATRSAAVK
+2935 AARSAAVK

-2949 QYRARK
+2949 QYRARR
-2955 LLREKHQA
+2955 LQRE
-2963 ACLIQNA
+2963 
-2970 YRGFKA
+2970 
-2976 RRKFVQQKAAAVI
+2976 VSAAVI

-2996 WQEGRLQFVKYN
+2996 WQQGRLQFMKYN

-3018 AFIRGYLVRKKI
+3018 AFIRGYFVRKKI
-3030 SEQKQKKRLLYFA
+3030 SEQKQKKRLLYFT

-3050 SAIKIQRAYRIHL
+3050 SAIKIQRACRIHL
-3063 TLKLAQTQIS
+3063 TLKFAQTQIS
-3073 SVLLIQSWFRAQMQR
+3073 SVLIIQRWFRAKMQR
-3088 RRFLR
+3088 RGFLR
-3093 AYRRVVG
+3093 DYQRLIG
-3100 LQRALRRWLNRRN
+3100 LQRAIRGWLNHRN
-3113 RAATVIQRN
+3113 AAATVIQRSV
-3122 ARAFLARRR
+3122 RRFLVCRRR
-3131 RRRLAA
+3131 RKFAV

-3147 GYSWRKVTD
+3147 GYSWRKMTD
-3156 TAKTRALRR
+3156 TARTRALRH

-3171 EKSREENK
+3171 ERSREENK

-3223 SRAIFSVFLLIRSC
+3223 TRAVFSIFVLIRSC

-3253 LLNVSKYERTTRAVY
+3253 LLNLSKYEKTTQTVY

-3357 LGGSSS
+3357 VGGSAS

-3386 NMQEIV
+3386 NMQEVV
-3392 DPLQAILMVMDTL
+3392 DPLQAIVMVMDTL
-3405 DRPCDLPQIENGNLA
+3405 GIA
-3420 QYYYSFKRYYFP
+3420 
-3432 MHKGK
+3432 
-3437 KLSYSCMVGYTTE
+3437 
-3450 SGTQDGRIICT
+3450 
-3461 AKGWS
+3461 
-3466 PVPRCYRRCTKP
+3466 CY
-3478 LLENGS
+3478 
-3484 FYSTE
+3484 
-3489 MDFKIHEKLQY
+3489 
-3500 KCNPG
+3500 
-3505 YHTPSGSTEDTAQCQ
+3505 
-3520 PQGWSFQPSCT
+3520 
-3531 KKLGITCSA
+3531 
-3540 LSEVAHGGF
+3540 
-3549 YPVKKSYEEG
+3549 
-3559 DVVHFF
+3559 
-3565 CDEHYSVTGFDLI
+3565 
-3578 QCYNFGWYPDPPVC
+3578 
-3592 EDIKNKCPPPPLHGH
+3592 
-3607 MDGYISTAR
+3607 
-3616 RTYHNGDKVNV
+3616 
-3627 QCTLGRRGSEEIQ
+3627 
-3640 CEGGKWTS
+3640 
-3648 PSSCIGTVD
+3648 
-3657 KQESGA
+3657 
-3663 APPPLEADAEIRAS
+3663 
-3677 QTHHNE
+3677 
-3683 DMKPCTLNATD
+3683 
-3694 MDSNNL
+3694 
-3700 TLKWRREELVFLH
+3700 
-3713 GDLIEFECK
+3713 
-3722 QGYSFLQTAIPSP
+3722 
-3735 GRTQC
+3735 
-3740 DHGRLNYPKCVI
+3740 
-3752 QAATEKCG
+3752 
-3760 SPPSIA
+3760 
-3766 NGVLTLPALSQY
+3766 
-3778 DSGSSVQYICSE
+3778 
-3790 YHFLQGSDRISCSE
+3790 
-3804 GQWTSPPVCI
+3804 
-3814 EPCTLSKTEMEKNN
+3814 
-3828 LLLQAFYADQDYF
+3828 
-3841 YHGDYV
+3841 
-3847 GFYCKQNHFGA
+3847 
-3858 ESGTTL
+3858 
-3864 FQVQCKRGQLAYPRC
+3864 
-3879 VERRKQ
+3879 
-3885 LWEMN
+3885 
-3890 VELEGD
+3890 
-3896 GRERPLW
+3896 
-3903 DEDEQCSTGMQY
+3903 
-3915 WHKNG
+3915 
-3920 KSWRK
+3920 
-3925 ELYILTGIVSPFT
+3925 
-3938 VCFNKKATLRFF
+3938 
-3950 SLSCLNSSVGEI
+3950 
-3962 IAFMAL
+3962 
-3968 CMGFQGF
+3968 
-3975 YKSYMNE
+3975 

>member
-1 MAAGSAAA
+1 MAAGSVTAAV
-9 AARGDRKP
+9 RGDRSPASNP
-17 GRRRWAP
+17 GRRRWAV
-24 RGGEEDADEDP
+24 RGGEEDADEGP

-49 SFGHLRVGASRT
+49 SFGRLRVGASRT
-61 RLLAIDNPNEDDA
+61 RLLGIDNPNEDDA
-74 DVVID
+74 EVVID
-79 RFPAAARGFSIEHR
+79 RFPAAARGFSIEDR

-116 IRELVSFVVNDVVK
+116 IRELVTFVVNDVVK

-138 AEQPPKKRKSLWD
+138 AEQPPKKKKSLWD
-151 NLKKKNSAVKV
+151 TLKKKNSSGTSAIKV
-162 KKSTSKTENVNKTF
+162 KNTLEIKNVNKTF
-176 QVSQKVDRLRSPL
+176 RVSQKVARLRSPL

-194 QNVVQNSTSQ
+194 QNTVQNISQ
-204 GNDPLAGSE
+204 GNDPLAGAE

-218 SPIASVPKEHG
+218 SPIAPVPEEHG
-229 STVHTPLALRR
+229 NTVHTPLALRR
-240 STAFG
+240 STTFG
-245 DIAASGNKESLP
+245 DIAASGNKELLP
-257 ETDTCTI
+257 EIDSCNT
-264 NKCVTEHSQL
+264 NKCVTEHNQS
-274 QPESASSF
+274 PYERASSS
-282 AGLTQLPISIDGG
+282 AGLAQLPISNDGG
-295 VLNFTLSPVS
+295 VLNFTLSPAS
-305 TLEHSASVP
+305 TPEHSVSVP
-314 VLSTRRIL
+314 ALSTRRIL
-322 SPDAFVNNNYQV
+322 SPDAFVNDNYQV
-334 DIDVIEK
+334 DLDIIEQ
-341 PFPILSP
+341 PLPVLSP
-348 DQFVKDSLSD
+348 DQFVKDNLSD
-358 KPSKTPKPEA
+358 NLSKTPKPEA
-368 ALILSTTQTYV
+368 ALISSTTETYV
-379 VKRFQP
+379 VKRFLP
-385 SKWKKDGGVETK
+385 SKWKKDGGVETEPQ
-397 THVHIEHNLNA
+397 VHIEHSLNEIF
-408 VSELHKVKSQAFD
+408 ELQHVKSQALHY
-421 CDKTKE
+421 DKPKE
-427 DHCSFPSAEVLQT
+427 DHCSFPSAEELQT
-440 DNPSQKERTKKRPIL
+440 DNPARREQTKKRPIL

-460 KSRRGATEETRT
+460 KSKPGATEGARVETR
-472 ETHQPKSKKCLNK
+472 QPKSKKCLNK
-485 AIAGCANVVPGH
+485 AIIGCANVVSVH
-497 KEAETS
+497 AEAETS
-503 KHLPVTAPFSSEDKY
+503 KHLPVTGPISSENKC

-529 STSFCRKRKSE
+529 STSCRKRKSE
-540 TYVGNRVTA
+540 TYLGNTRVTA
-549 PVHVEEVERKRAL
+549 PVHMEEVERKRAL
-562 TSSTDNQTLM
+562 TSSTDNQTRM
-572 TRGPSAFKHT
+572 TRRPPAFKPVN
-582 SGERLGQRKKAGSSL
+582 GERAGQRKKAGSSL
-597 QKTAKTT
+597 QKASKTT
-604 KRINKPVPGL
+604 KRISKPVPGL

-620 FVKPLKTVIPRH
+620 FVKPPKTVIPRH

-690 KRSLP
+690 KMSLP

-704 LKAYTARRKLNRLRR
+704 LKAYTARRKLNKLRR

-724 FTSAGMVRAIQKLEG
+724 FTSETMVKAIQRLEV
-739 EIESRR
+739 EIETRR

-754 WKDIGERQKILNWL
+754 WKDIGERQKVLNWL

-778 GLETVYGE
+778 GLETIYGE

-809 NPDIATEYRHPV
+809 NPDIAAEYRHPT

-847 FLDCAKQSR
+847 FLDCAKRSR
-856 IIDHDPCLFC
+856 MIDHDPCLFC

-903 SHVQTPLDEFDFAV
+903 SHIQTPLDEFDFAV

-939 NWNLSKQ
+939 NWSLSKQ

-957 MHNVEIVLNVL
+957 MHNVDIVLNVL

-974 LKDETGASIDS
+974 LKDESGASIDS

-1007 QVEVFLNVE
+1007 QVDVFLNVE
-1016 HLKEEIE
+1016 QLKEEIE
-1023 FLKNTHKTKAL
+1023 FLKNTHKRKARLGAIKAL
-1034 FSASK
+1034 A
-1039 TYPNYFR
+1039 PGFR
-1046 VQEDSSNISSQTYSE
+1046 VQEDSSNFSSQSYSE
-1061 NVKLLMAWVNAVCR
+1061 NVRLLMAWVNAVCG
-1075 FYNIKV
+1075 FYNIEV

-1102 PCYMPLEA
+1102 PCYLPLEA

-1129 NSSSSS
+1129 NSSSS

-1146 TFDPTVTPSVLY
+1146 MFDQILY

-1217 ETRAARLIQAAW
+1217 EARAARLIQAAW
-1229 RKYRLKRELKLS
+1229 RNYRLKRELKLS

-1255 MNFLARRRILRKEKA
+1255 TNFLARQRILRKENA

-1293 KLEEARNKSA
+1293 KLEQTRNKSA
-1303 TVIQAYWRRYSA
+1303 TVIQACWKRYSA
-1315 RRRYLQLRHCVIFV
+1315 RKRYLQLRRCVIFV

-1339 AAYKQIVGAT
+1339 AAYKRIVWAT

-1354 HLRAAKLAKID
+1354 HLRATKLAKID
-1365 RQRYEILKSSALTI
+1365 RQRYEIMKSSALTI

-1411 KLAKRKRAALVIQT
+1411 KLAKRRRAALVIQS
-1425 WYRMHRD
+1425 WYRMHREQ
-1432 LKQYLHV
+1432 KQYLHI
-1439 KQNVIKIQAWYRCRL
+1439 KQNVIKIQAWYRCQL
-1454 ARHVYQEKRAKI
+1454 ARRVYQEHRAKI
-1466 VTIQQ
+1466 VTIQR
-1471 YYRAYKLAKGERE
+1471 YYRAHKLRKAERE

-1489 RAAVVVLQA
+1489 RAAVIVLQA

-1523 MKREKKKFLQLKKS
+1523 MKREKRRFQKLKKS

-1559 AASVIQTRY
+1559 AASVIQTQY
-1568 RAQVAAKKAAA
+1568 RARVAAKNAAA

-1593 AYRGMQARRQACILR
+1593 AYRGMQARREARVLR
-1608 SVIKIQSTFRAY
+1608 SVIKIQSSFRAY
-1620 VARKRF
+1620 VTRKRF
-1626 KNLRDATVKIQA
+1626 KKLRDATVKIQA
-1638 LAKMRQVCKRYCALR
+1638 LAKMRQVRKRYCALR
-1653 EAVLYVQR
+1653 EATLYVQR
-1661 RYRSQRRALQFK
+1661 RYRSGRCALQFK
-1673 EDYRKLKRGCIRIQ
+1673 EDYRKLKGGWIRVQ
-1687 ALVRGYLV
+1687 ALIRGYLV
-1695 RKQIQRWREAAIL
+1695 RKQIQRWREAAVL

-1718 RQWYLSIRSAATVI
+1718 RQRYLSICGAAIVI
-1732 QQRYRACKKTRC
+1732 QQRYRACRKSRC

-1764 GYKTRKKLKLECRA
+1764 GYKTRKKLKLEYRA
-1778 AIKIQTAFRAHA
+1778 AVKIQTAFRAHA
-1790 ARVKYK
+1790 ARVKHK
-1796 AMVQASIVIQRWYRN
+1796 AMVQASVVIQRWYRN
-1811 CKGGKK
+1811 CKAGKR

-1834 ALRGWRVRK
+1834 AFRGWKVRK
-1843 QIQRQHVAATKIQ
+1843 QIQRQHVAATRIQ

-1867 FRLVK
+1867 FRLVNH
-1872 RAVLTI
+1872 AVLTI
-1878 QRHYRATVLGQRQR
+1878 QRHYRARVLGQRQR
-1892 QEYIQLQNA
+1892 QEYVRLRNA
-1901 AVRLQALWRGKVVRK
+1901 AVGLQALWRGRAVRK
-1916 AIQKKH
+1916 TIQKKH

-1928 QSYYRMHIIQLKY
+1928 QSCYRMHINQLKY
-1941 KKLRQAALVIQK
+1941 KKLRQATLVIQK

-1962 TQRLIYLQTKAAV
+1962 TQRAIYLKTKAAV

-1986 VRRQLNKLNKAATT
+1986 VRKKRNKLNKAATT

-2013 YGRLRSAVVA
+2013 YERLRSATIA

-2028 RAVTHAKCQRQRY
+2028 RAVIHAKCQRQRY
-2041 LSLKRVTVQVQAIYR
+2041 LSLKRATVKVQAIYR
-2056 GVRVRRQVQCMHQ
+2056 GVRVRQQVRCMHQ
-2069 AAVCIQAT
+2069 AALCIQAT
-2077 FKMYCMSIKYQSMR
+2077 FKMHCMSIKYQSMR

-2107 QVQRKKYLELK
+2107 KVQRKKYLELK
-2118 KSVVILQAAYR
+2118 KSVIILQAACR

-2135 DLKAMHQ
+2135 DLKTMHQ

-2150 YRMHKQQRNFRKL
+2150 YRMHRQQRDFRKL

-2180 DAQVHKYMIMKNAV
+2180 DAQVHNYTIVKNAV
-2194 LHIQAAFRGM
+2194 LCIQAAFRGM
-2204 KTRRLLRTMNVS
+2204 RTRRLIRTMNES
-2216 AVIIQRRFRTFLER
+2216 AVIIQRRFRTSLER
-2230 KHFLS
+2230 KRFLS
-2235 IKLAAIVVQRKYRA
+2235 IKSAAVVIQRKYRA
-2249 TKIANIQRQKYLSL
+2249 TKLGKIQRQKYLCL

-2272 AYRGFVVRKKLQQMH
+2272 AFRGFVVRKKVQKMH

-2292 IQAMLRMHRIYT
+2292 IQAMLRMRKIYT
-2304 SYQALRLASIIIQQR
+2304 SYHTLRLASVIIQQR

-2337 HSVLVLQ
+2337 NSVLVLQ
-2344 AAYRGMKIRCF
+2344 AAYRGMKTRCF
-2355 LKRQREAALTIQRN
+2355 LRRQHEAALTIQRN

-2402 VEHYTSLKKAATCI
+2402 VQHYTSLKKAATCI

-2472 RQHALEYHSLRRAA
+2472 RQHALEYQSLRRAA
-2486 IHIQAVYRGVR
+2486 ILIQAVYRGVR
-2497 VRRSLKNMHSAASTI
+2497 VRRSLEHMHLAASTI
-2512 QAAYRMLRDRRA
+2512 QAAYRMLRERRA
-2524 YQNMRIAAVLIQSY
+2524 YQNMRNAAMVVQNY
-2538 YRCYLKG
+2538 YRSYLKA

-2553 TMRNSILVIQAAYRG
+2553 TMKNSVLVIQAAYRG
-2568 MRARQ
+2568 MKARQ
-2573 ELKLLHVSAV
+2573 ELKMLHVSAA
-2583 VIQSSYRMYV
+2583 VIQSSYRTYV
-2593 QRRCYKQLCWA
+2593 QRRYYKQLCWA

-2618 EGAMRNYAEIRK
+2618 EAAMRNYAEIRK

-2635 QAAFRARKARQLH
+2635 QAAFRARKARQLY
-2648 KANVAARRIQSFL
+2648 KANVAAWRIQSFL
-2661 RMCVERRRFLRQK
+2661 RMRMERRRFLAK
-2674 AAAVTIQ
+2674 KSAAIMIQ
-2681 SVFRCWRART
+2681 SMFRCQRART
-2691 GYVLLRSSALAVQS
+2691 RYVLMRSSAVAVQR
-2705 WYRWH
+2705 WYRSC
-2710 LRARA
+2710 LRARS
-2715 QRAQYLAQRQAIV
+2715 QRAEYLAQRQAVV

-2749 RKIQS
+2749 RKVQS
-2754 FLQMAVQR
+2754 FLQMALQR
-2762 RRYCQLRAAA
+2762 RKYMQLRAAA
-2772 VTLQSYYLMHKCKS
+2772 VTLQSYYLMQKCKS
-2786 QYMSYRRAAVVLQR
+2786 QYKSYKRAAVVLQR
-2800 HYRSHLIVR
+2800 RYRSHLTVKH
-2809 QQRMAYLQTRRNVV
+2809 QRMTYLQTRRNII

-2828 VRGYLERKRF
+2828 VRGYIERKRF
-2838 HKMKDSTIKIQAA
+2838 HKIKESTIKLQAA

-2865 AAQAIQAWFPGHKA
+2865 AAQVIQAWFRGYKA
-2879 WKEYP
+2879 RKEYV
-2884 MSVFRATLVI
+2884 SVLRAALVI
-2894 QSHLRAKQLRTRF
+2894 QSRFRAQQLRTRF

-2921 RATCAARRLRQQFL
+2921 RATRTARAVRQQFL
-2935 ATRSAAVK
+2935 AMQGAAVK

-2949 QYRARK
+2949 QYRARR
-2955 LLREKHQA
+2955 LLRK
-2963 ACLIQNA
+2963 
-2970 YRGFKA
+2970 
-2976 RRKFVQQKAAAVI
+2976 VSAAVI

-2996 WQEGRLQFVKYN
+2996 WQEGRLQFMKYN
-3008 KTRRAVIKLQ
+3008 ETRRAVIKLQ
-3018 AFIRGYLVRKKI
+3018 ALIRGYLVRKKI
-3030 SEQKQKKRLLYFA
+3030 SEQKQKKRLLYFT

-3073 SVLLIQSWFRAQMQR
+3073 SVLIIQRWFRAKMQR

-3093 AYRRVVG
+3093 DYQRLVQLQRVVRG
-3100 LQRALRRWLNRRN
+3100 WLNHRN
-3113 RAATVIQRN
+3113 EAAAVIQRN
-3122 ARAFLARRR
+3122 VRRFLACRRR
-3131 RRRLAA
+3131 RKFAV

-3147 GYSWRKVTD
+3147 GYSWRKMTD

-3185 IAIDHLLKYKHL
+3185 IAIEHLLKYKHL

-3223 SRAIFSVFLLIRSC
+3223 SRAIYSIFVLIRSC

-3316 ALEIRGM
+3316 AFLGPKCM

-3344 AERILVKQKTNTA
+3344 AERTLVKQKTNPA

-3386 NMQEIV
+3386 NMQEVV
-3392 DPLQAILMVMDTL
+3392 DPLQAIVMVMDTL
-3405 DRPCDLPQIENGNLA
+3405 GIA
-3420 QYYYSFKRYYFP
+3420 
-3432 MHKGK
+3432 
-3437 KLSYSCMVGYTTE
+3437 
-3450 SGTQDGRIICT
+3450 
-3461 AKGWS
+3461 
-3466 PVPRCYRRCTKP
+3466 CY
-3478 LLENGS
+3478 
-3484 FYSTE
+3484 
-3489 MDFKIHEKLQY
+3489 
-3500 KCNPG
+3500 
-3505 YHTPSGSTEDTAQCQ
+3505 
-3520 PQGWSFQPSCT
+3520 
-3531 KKLGITCSA
+3531 
-3540 LSEVAHGGF
+3540 
-3549 YPVKKSYEEG
+3549 
-3559 DVVHFF
+3559 
-3565 CDEHYSVTGFDLI
+3565 
-3578 QCYNFGWYPDPPVC
+3578 
-3592 EDIKNKCPPPPLHGH
+3592 
-3607 MDGYISTAR
+3607 
-3616 RTYHNGDKVNV
+3616 
-3627 QCTLGRRGSEEIQ
+3627 
-3640 CEGGKWTS
+3640 
-3648 PSSCIGTVD
+3648 
-3657 KQESGA
+3657 
-3663 APPPLEADAEIRAS
+3663 
-3677 QTHHNE
+3677 
-3683 DMKPCTLNATD
+3683 
-3694 MDSNNL
+3694 
-3700 TLKWRREELVFLH
+3700 
-3713 GDLIEFECK
+3713 
-3722 QGYSFLQTAIPSP
+3722 
-3735 GRTQC
+3735 
-3740 DHGRLNYPKCVI
+3740 
-3752 QAATEKCG
+3752 
-3760 SPPSIA
+3760 
-3766 NGVLTLPALSQY
+3766 
-3778 DSGSSVQYICSE
+3778 
-3790 YHFLQGSDRISCSE
+3790 
-3804 GQWTSPPVCI
+3804 
-3814 EPCTLSKTEMEKNN
+3814 
-3828 LLLQAFYADQDYF
+3828 
-3841 YHGDYV
+3841 
-3847 GFYCKQNHFGA
+3847 
-3858 ESGTTL
+3858 
-3864 FQVQCKRGQLAYPRC
+3864 
-3879 VERRKQ
+3879 
-3885 LWEMN
+3885 
-3890 VELEGD
+3890 
-3896 GRERPLW
+3896 
-3903 DEDEQCSTGMQY
+3903 
-3915 WHKNG
+3915 
-3920 KSWRK
+3920 
-3925 ELYILTGIVSPFT
+3925 
-3938 VCFNKKATLRFF
+3938 
-3950 SLSCLNSSVGEI
+3950 
-3962 IAFMAL
+3962 
-3968 CMGFQGF
+3968 
-3975 YKSYMNE
+3975 

>member
-1 MAAGSAAA
+1 MKRRELIGGR
-9 AARGDRKP
+9 ARGRV
-17 GRRRWAP
+17 GTGASRA
-24 RGGEEDADEDP
+24 EEDADEEP

-49 SFGHLRVGASRT
+49 SFGRLRVGASRT
-61 RLLAIDNPNEDDA
+61 RLLGIDNPNEDDA
-74 DVVID
+74 EVVIE
-79 RFPAAARGFSIEHR
+79 RFPAAARGFSIESR
-93 RFFVEAGQRI
+93 RFFSGQRI
-103 FVSVTWTPLEEGK
+103 FVSITWTPLEEGR
-116 IRELVSFVVNDVVK
+116 IRELVTFVVNDVVK

-138 AEQPPKKRKSLWD
+138 AEQPPKKKKSLWET
-151 NLKKKNSAVKV
+151 LKKKNSSGTSAIKA
-162 KKSTSKTENVNKTF
+162 KKSTVEIKNVNKTF
-176 QVSQKVDRLRSPL
+176 QVSQKVARLRSPL

-194 QNVVQNSTSQ
+194 QSTEQNGACQ
-204 GNDPLAGSE
+204 GKGSLAGSE

-218 SPIASVPKEHG
+218 SPIAPGPEEHG
-229 STVHTPLALRR
+229 NTVHTPLALRR

-245 DIAASGNKESLP
+245 DIAASGNKELLP
-257 ETDTCTI
+257 ETDGCNI
-264 NKCVTEHSQL
+264 NKCVTEHNQL
-274 QPESASSF
+274 QPESASGS
-282 AGLTQLPISIDGG
+282 AGLAQLPISDDGG

-305 TLEHSASVP
+305 TPEHSGSMP

-322 SPDAFVNNNYQV
+322 SPDAFVNDNYQG
-334 DIDVIEK
+334 DIDVIEQ
-341 PFPILSP
+341 PIPILSP
-348 DQFVKDSLSD
+348 DQFVKDNLSN

-368 ALILSTTQTYV
+368 ALISSTTETYV
-379 VKRFQP
+379 IKRCLPVKWR
-385 SKWKKDGGVETK
+385 KDGGVETE
-397 THVHIEHNLNA
+397 THVHIEHSLNE
-408 VSELHKVKSQAFD
+408 VSVRHNVKSQASD
-421 CDKTKE
+421 CDKPKE
-427 DHCSFPSAEVLQT
+427 DQCSFPSAEEVQT
-440 DNPSQKERTKKRPIL
+440 DNPSQRERTKKRPIL

-460 KSRRGATEETRT
+460 KSKRGAAEQTRT
-472 ETHQPKSKKCLNK
+472 ETRQPKSKKCLNK
-485 AIAGCANVVPGH
+485 AITGCADVVPGQM
-497 KEAETS
+497 EAERS
-503 KHLPVTAPFSSEDKY
+503 KQLPVAAPISSENKC
-518 HNDKVNSSPTG
+518 HTDKVNSSPTG
-529 STSFCRKRKSE
+529 LTSLCRKRKSE
-540 TYVGNRVTA
+540 AFVGNGKVTA
-549 PVHVEEVERKRAL
+549 PVLVEEVERKRAL
-562 TSSTDNQTLM
+562 TSS
-572 TRGPSAFKHT
+572 
-582 SGERLGQRKKAGSSL
+582 SSL
-597 QKTAKTT
+597 QKAPKAGR
-604 KRINKPVPGL
+604 RISKPVPGL

-679 AALILGEENHH
+679 AALILGEETLH

-704 LKAYTARRKLNRLRR
+704 LKAYTARRRLNRLRR

-724 FTSAGMVRAIQKLEG
+724 FTCEAMVRAVQRLEG

-754 WKDIGERQKILNWL
+754 WKDIGERQKVLNWL

-778 GLETVYGE
+778 GLETIYGE

-791 SNSDVMG
+791 SNSDVVG

-809 NPDIATEYRHPV
+809 SPDIAAEYRHPV

-847 FLDCAKQSR
+847 FLDCAKRSR
-856 IIDHDPCLFC
+856 MIDHDPCLFC

-939 NWNLSKQ
+939 NWSLSKQ

-957 MHNVEIVLNVL
+957 MHNVDIALNVL

-1007 QVEVFLNVE
+1007 QVDVFLNVE

-1034 FSASK
+1034 LGAMK
-1039 TYPNYFR
+1039 TSQNSFR
-1046 VQEDSSNISSQTYSE
+1046 VQQDSSNFSSQTYSE

-1089 DGRVLCHLIHHYH
+1089 DGRVLCYLIHHYH
-1102 PCYMPLEA
+1102 PCYIPLEA

-1135 ESDTSLNVVEE
+1135 ESDTSLNAVEE
-1146 TFDPTVTPSVLY
+1146 TFDQTPSVLY

-1255 MNFLARRRILRKEKA
+1255 MNFLARRRILRRVNA

-1280 YLARMTLFNLKKA
+1280 YLARRTLFNLKKA

-1339 AAYKQIVGAT
+1339 AAYKQIVWAT

-1365 RQRYEILKSSALTI
+1365 RQRYQILKSSALTI

-1411 KLAKRKRAALVIQT
+1411 KLAKRRRAALVIQS

-1439 KQNVIKIQAWYRCRL
+1439 KQNVIKIQAWYRCQL
-1454 ARHVYQEKRAKI
+1454 ARRVYQERRAKI

-1471 YYRAYKLAKGERE
+1471 YYRAYKLGKSERG

-1489 RAAVVVLQA
+1489 RAAVIVLQA

-1523 MKREKKKFLQLKKS
+1523 MKREKQRFLQLKKS

-1544 VRKYQQVKRY
+1544 MRKYQQVKRY

-1568 RAQVAAKKAAA
+1568 RAHVAAKKAAA

-1586 AAIVLQS
+1586 AAVVLQS

-1626 KNLRDATVKIQA
+1626 KTLREATVKIQA
-1638 LAKMRQVCKRYCALR
+1638 LAKMRQVRKRYCALR
-1653 EAVLYVQR
+1653 EAALFIQR
-1661 RYRSQRRALQFK
+1661 RYRSRRHALQFQ

-1687 ALVRGYLV
+1687 ALVRGCLV

-1718 RQWYLSIRSAATVI
+1718 RQRYLSICSAATVI
-1732 QQRYRACKKTRC
+1732 QQRYRACRKTRC

-1778 AIKIQTAFRAHA
+1778 AIKIQAAFRAHA
-1790 ARVKYK
+1790 ARVKHK
-1796 AMVQASIVIQRWYRN
+1796 AMVWASIVIQRWYRN
-1811 CKGGKK
+1811 CKSGKR

-1834 ALRGWRVRK
+1834 AFRGWRVRK
-1843 QIQRQHVAATKIQ
+1843 QIQRQHIAATKIQ
-1856 STFRKFMAVKK
+1856 STFRKIMAVKK

-1872 RAVLTI
+1872 HAVLTI
-1878 QRHYRATVLGQRQR
+1878 QRRYRAKVLGQRQQ
-1892 QEYIQLQNA
+1892 QEYLQLRNA
-1901 AVRLQALWRGKVVRK
+1901 AVHLQALWRGKAVRK
-1916 AIQKKH
+1916 TIQKQH

-1928 QSYYRMHIIQLKY
+1928 QSYYRMHINQIKY
-1941 KKLRQAALVIQK
+1941 KKLRQATLVIQK
-1953 YYRAYCMKK
+1953 YYRAHCMKK
-1962 TQRLIYLQTKAAV
+1962 TQRAVYLKTKAAA
-1975 LVLQSAYRGMT
+1975 LVLQSAYRGMS

-2013 YGRLRSAVVA
+2013 YERLRSAAVA

-2028 RAVTHAKCQRQRY
+2028 RAVTHAKCERQRY

-2077 FKMYCMSIKYQSMR
+2077 FKMYCMSRKYQSMQ

-2107 QVQRKKYLELK
+2107 KVQRKEYLELK
-2118 KSVVILQAAYR
+2118 KSVIILQAACR

-2135 DLKAMHQ
+2135 DLKTMHQ

-2150 YRMHKQQRNFRKL
+2150 YRMHKQQRDFRKL

-2180 DAQVHKYMIMKNAV
+2180 DAQVHNYMVMKNAV

-2204 KTRRLLRTMNVS
+2204 KTRRLIRTMNES

-2230 KHFLS
+2230 KRFLS
-2235 IKLAAIVVQRKYRA
+2235 IKSAAIVIQRKYRA
-2249 TKIANIQRQKYLSL
+2249 TKLANIQRQKYLSL
-2263 LNAAVIIQS
+2263 LNATVIIQS
-2272 AYRGFVVRKKLQQMH
+2272 AYRGFVVRKKMQQMH

-2292 IQAMLRMHRIYT
+2292 IQAMVRMHKIYT
-2304 SYQALRLASIIIQQR
+2304 SYQALRLASVIIQQR

-2326 KREREKYLKLC
+2326 KREREKYLKL
-2337 HSVLVLQ
+2337 HNSVLLLQ
-2344 AAYRGMKIRCF
+2344 AAYRGMKTRCF
-2355 LKRQREAALTIQRN
+2355 LKRQHEAALIIQRN
-2369 YRMYRQY
+2369 YRMYRQC

-2429 QEMHRAATVVQ
+2429 QEMHRAATVLQ

-2465 YRALALA
+2465 YRALVLA

-2497 VRRSLKNMHSAASTI
+2497 VRRSLKHMHSAASTI

-2524 YQNMRIAAVLIQSY
+2524 YQNMRVAAMLIQNY

-2553 TMRNSILVIQAAYRG
+2553 TMKNSVLVIQAAYRG

-2573 ELKLLHVSAV
+2573 DLKLLHVSAV

-2604 ATVTQQRFRAKMAR
+2604 ATVTQQRFRAKMAT
-2618 EGAMRNYAEIRK
+2618 EAAMRNYAEIRK

-2635 QAAFRARKARQLH
+2635 QAAFRARKARQLY

-2661 RMCVERRRFLRQK
+2661 RMCVERRRFLAQK
-2674 AAAVTIQ
+2674 SAAVTIQ
-2681 SVFRCWRART
+2681 
-2691 GYVLLRSSALAVQS
+2691 
-2705 WYRWH
+2705 WYRSC

-2741 TARQLRAA
+2741 TAKQLRAA

-2754 FLQMAVQR
+2754 FLQMALQR
-2762 RRYCQLRAAA
+2762 RKYIQLRAAA
-2772 VTLQSYYLMHKCKS
+2772 VTLQSYYLMHKCQS
-2786 QYMSYRRAAVVLQR
+2786 QYMSYKRAAVVLQR
-2800 HYRSHLIVR
+2800 RYRSHLAVKH
-2809 QQRMAYLQTRRNVV
+2809 QRMAYLQTRRNIV

-2828 VRGYLERKRF
+2828 VRGYIQRKRF
-2838 HKMKDSTIKIQAA
+2838 HKMKESTIKIQAA

-2865 AAQAIQAWFPGHKA
+2865 AARVIQAWFRGHKA
-2879 WKEYP
+2879 RKEY
-2884 MSVFRATLVI
+2884 MSVLRATLVI
-2894 QSHLRAKQLRTRF
+2894 QRHFR
-2907 LKMKSCALTIQRAW
+2907 SCALTIQRVW
-2921 RATCAARRLRQQFL
+2921 RATRTARRLRQQFL
-2935 ATRSAAVK
+2935 
-2943 IQLAYR
+2943 
-2949 QYRARK
+2949 
-2955 LLREKHQA
+2955 KHQA
-2963 ACLIQNA
+2963 ACLIQSA

-2996 WQEGRLQFVKYN
+2996 WQEGRLQFMKYN

-3030 SEQKQKKRLLYFA
+3030 SEQKQKKRLLYFTA
-3043 AAAYHHI
+3043 AVYHHI
-3050 SAIKIQRAYRIHL
+3050 SAIKIQRAFRLHL
-3063 TLKLAQTQIS
+3063 TLKLAETQIS
-3073 SVLLIQSWFRAQMQR
+3073 SVVVIQSWFRARAQR
-3088 RRFLR
+3088 RRFVRDRGRLVR
-3093 AYRRVVG
+3093 
-3100 LQRALRRWLNRRN
+3100 LQRAVRAWLSRRH
-3113 RAATVIQRN
+3113 RAAAVIQRS

-3131 RRRLAA
+3131 RRRLAV
-3137 GIIKFQALWR
+3137 GIVKFQALWR
-3147 GYSWRKVTD
+3147 GYSWRKMTD
-3156 TAKTRALRR
+3156 TAKTRSLRC
-3165 SLEKAN
+3165 SLIKAN

-3268 EAENSI
+3268 EAENSV

-3316 ALEIRGM
+3316 ALVRPKCFG
-3323 PRTVSCIQSLYK
+3323 TVPCIQSLYK

-3344 AERILVKQKTNTA
+3344 AERTLVKHKTNPA
-3357 LGGSSS
+3357 LAGSSF

-3386 NMQEIV
+3386 NMQEVV
-3392 DPLQAILMVMDTL
+3392 DPLQAIVMVMDTL
-3405 DRPCDLPQIENGNLA
+3405 GIA
-3420 QYYYSFKRYYFP
+3420 YY
-3432 MHKGK
+3432 
-3437 KLSYSCMVGYTTE
+3437 
-3450 SGTQDGRIICT
+3450 
-3461 AKGWS
+3461 
-3466 PVPRCYRRCTKP
+3466 
-3478 LLENGS
+3478 
-3484 FYSTE
+3484 
-3489 MDFKIHEKLQY
+3489 
-3500 KCNPG
+3500 
-3505 YHTPSGSTEDTAQCQ
+3505 
-3520 PQGWSFQPSCT
+3520 
-3531 KKLGITCSA
+3531 
-3540 LSEVAHGGF
+3540 
-3549 YPVKKSYEEG
+3549 
-3559 DVVHFF
+3559 
-3565 CDEHYSVTGFDLI
+3565 
-3578 QCYNFGWYPDPPVC
+3578 
-3592 EDIKNKCPPPPLHGH
+3592 
-3607 MDGYISTAR
+3607 
-3616 RTYHNGDKVNV
+3616 
-3627 QCTLGRRGSEEIQ
+3627 
-3640 CEGGKWTS
+3640 
-3648 PSSCIGTVD
+3648 
-3657 KQESGA
+3657 
-3663 APPPLEADAEIRAS
+3663 
-3677 QTHHNE
+3677 
-3683 DMKPCTLNATD
+3683 
-3694 MDSNNL
+3694 
-3700 TLKWRREELVFLH
+3700 
-3713 GDLIEFECK
+3713 
-3722 QGYSFLQTAIPSP
+3722 
-3735 GRTQC
+3735 
-3740 DHGRLNYPKCVI
+3740 
-3752 QAATEKCG
+3752 
-3760 SPPSIA
+3760 
-3766 NGVLTLPALSQY
+3766 
-3778 DSGSSVQYICSE
+3778 
-3790 YHFLQGSDRISCSE
+3790 
-3804 GQWTSPPVCI
+3804 
-3814 EPCTLSKTEMEKNN
+3814 
-3828 LLLQAFYADQDYF
+3828 
-3841 YHGDYV
+3841 
-3847 GFYCKQNHFGA
+3847 
-3858 ESGTTL
+3858 
-3864 FQVQCKRGQLAYPRC
+3864 
-3879 VERRKQ
+3879 
-3885 LWEMN
+3885 
-3890 VELEGD
+3890 
-3896 GRERPLW
+3896 
-3903 DEDEQCSTGMQY
+3903 
-3915 WHKNG
+3915 
-3920 KSWRK
+3920 
-3925 ELYILTGIVSPFT
+3925 
-3938 VCFNKKATLRFF
+3938 
-3950 SLSCLNSSVGEI
+3950 
-3962 IAFMAL
+3962 
-3968 CMGFQGF
+3968 
-3975 YKSYMNE
+3975 

>member
-1 MAAGSAAA
+1 
-9 AARGDRKP
+9 
-17 GRRRWAP
+17 
-24 RGGEEDADEDP
+24 
-35 AVLVLSYFSRPPFL
+35 
-49 SFGHLRVGASRT
+49 
-61 RLLAIDNPNEDDA
+61 
-74 DVVID
+74 
-79 RFPAAARGFSIEHR
+79 
-93 RFFVEAGQRI
+93 AGQRI
-103 FVSVTWTPLEEGK
+103 LVSVTWTPLEEGK
-116 IRELVSFVVNDVVK
+116 IRELVTFVVNEVVK

-138 AEQPPKKRKSLWD
+138 AEQPPKKKKSLWD
-151 NLKKKNSAVKV
+151 ALKKKNSSGTSAIKV
-162 KKSTSKTENVNKTF
+162 KKSDSETKNVNKTF
-176 QVSQKVDRLRSPL
+176 RVSQKVDRLRSPL

-194 QNVVQNSTSQ
+194 QDTVQNSISQ
-204 GNDPLAGSE
+204 GNDPTAGSE

-218 SPIASVPKEHG
+218 SPIAPVPEECG
-229 STVHTPLALRR
+229 NTVHTPLALRR
-240 STAFG
+240 STTFG
-245 DIAASGNKESLP
+245 DIAASGNELSP
-257 ETDTCTI
+257 EIDVCNI

-274 QPESASSF
+274 QCESAPSS
-282 AGLTQLPISIDGG
+282 AGLAQLPILNDGE

-305 TLEHSASVP
+305 TLEQSASAP

-322 SPDAFVNNNYQV
+322 SPDAFVNDNYQV
-334 DIDVIEK
+334 DIDVIEA

-348 DQFVKDSLSD
+348 DQFVKDNLSD
-358 KPSKTPKPEA
+358 ESSKTPKPKT
-368 ALILSTTQTYV
+368 ALISSTKETYI
-379 VKRFQP
+379 VKRFLP
-385 SKWKKDGGVETK
+385 SKWKKDGGVGAETD
-397 THVHIEHNLNA
+397 VHKEHSLNE
-408 VSELHKVKSQAFD
+408 VLELHNVKSQAFD
-421 CDKTKE
+421 SDKPKE
-427 DHCSFPSAEVLQT
+427 DHCSFPSAEGLQT
-440 DNPSQKERTKKRPIL
+440 NNPSCREQTKKRPIL

-460 KSRRGATEETRT
+460 KSKPGATEETRT
-472 ETHQPKSKKCLNK
+472 ETRQPKSKRCLNK
-485 AIAGCANVVPGH
+485 AIIGCANVVPGH
-497 KEAETS
+497 LEPETS
-503 KHLPVTAPFSSEDKY
+503 KHLPVTAPISSENKC

-529 STSFCRKRKSE
+529 STSLCRKRKSE
-540 TYVGNRVTA
+540 TYIGNSRVTA
-549 PVHVEEVERKRAL
+549 PVHMEEVERKRAF
-562 TSSTDNQTLM
+562 TSSTDNQTR
-572 TRGPSAFKHT
+572 TSRRPSAFVPT
-582 SGERLGQRKKAGSSL
+582 SGERVGQRKKAGSSL
-597 QKTAKTT
+597 QRASKAT
-604 KRINKPVPGL
+604 KRISKPVPGL

-690 KRSLP
+690 KMSLP

-719 EACRL
+719 AACRL
-724 FTSAGMVRAIQKLEG
+724 FTSESMVKAIQRLEV
-739 EIESRR
+739 EIEARR

-754 WKDIGERQKILNWL
+754 WKDIGERQKVLNWL

-778 GLETVYGE
+778 GLETIYGE

-809 NPDIATEYRHPV
+809 NPDIAAEYRHPV

-856 IIDHDPCLFC
+856 MIDHDPCLFC

-888 EGDLSRHLGFLGLPV
+888 EGDLSRHLGYLGLPV
-903 SHVQTPLDEFDFAV
+903 SHIQTPLDEFDFAV

-939 NWNLSKQ
+939 NWSLSKQ

-957 MHNVEIVLNVL
+957 MHNVDIVLNVL

-1023 FLKNTHKTKAL
+1023 FLKNAHKRKAL
-1034 FSASK
+1034 LGAVKSF
-1039 TYPNYFR
+1039 PNSFR
-1046 VQEDSSNISSQTYSE
+1046 VQEDSSNFSSQSYSE

-1081 ENFTVCFS
+1081 DNFTVCFS

-1129 NSSSSS
+1129 NCSSSS
-1135 ESDTSLNVVEE
+1135 ESDTSLNVEE
-1146 TFDPTVTPSVLY
+1146 MFDQTATPSVLY

-1229 RKYRLKRELKLS
+1229 RSYRLKRERKLS

-1255 MNFLARRRILRKEKA
+1255 MNFLARQRILKKENA
-1270 AIFIQ
+1270 AVFIQ

-1315 RRRYLQLRHCVIFV
+1315 RKRYLQLRHCVIFV

-1339 AAYKQIVGAT
+1339 AAYKRIVWAT

-1354 HLRAAKLAKID
+1354 HLRATKLAKID

-1411 KLAKRKRAALVIQT
+1411 KLAKRRRAALVIQS

-1439 KQNVIKIQAWYRCRL
+1439 KQNVIKIQAWYRCQL
-1454 ARHVYQEKRAKI
+1454 ARRVYQEHRAKI

-1471 YYRAYKLAKGERE
+1471 YYRAYKLGKAERK

-1489 RAAVVVLQA
+1489 RAAVIVLQA
-1498 AFRGMKARELYRQA
+1498 AFRGMKARELYRQT
-1512 KAACVIQSLWR
+1512 KAVRVIQSLWR
-1523 MKREKKKFLQLKKS
+1523 MKREKQRFLQLKKS

-1568 RAQVAAKKAAA
+1568 RAHVAAKKAAA

-1593 AYRGMQARRQACILR
+1593 AYRGMQARRQGRILR
-1608 SVIKIQSTFRAY
+1608 SVIKIQSNFRAY
-1620 VARKRF
+1620 VAWKRF
-1626 KNLRDATVKIQA
+1626 KNLREATVKIQA
-1638 LAKMRQVCKRYCALR
+1638 LAKMRQVRKRYCALR
-1653 EAVLYVQR
+1653 EATLYVQR
-1661 RYRSQRRALQFK
+1661 RYRSQRLALQFK

-1687 ALVRGYLV
+1687 ALVRGYFV

-1718 RQWYLSIRSAATVI
+1718 RQRYLIVYNAATVI
-1732 QQRYRACKKTRC
+1732 QQRYRACKTGMC

-1764 GYKTRKKLKLECRA
+1764 GYRTRKRLKLECRA

-1790 ARVKYK
+1790 TRMRHK

-1811 CKGGKK
+1811 CKGGKR

-1826 AAVLSLQA
+1826 SAVLSLQA
-1834 ALRGWRVRK
+1834 AFRGWKVRK
-1843 QIQRQHVAATKIQ
+1843 QIQRQHVAATRIQ
-1856 STFRKFMAVKK
+1856 SIFRQFMAVKQ

-1872 RAVLTI
+1872 QAVLTI
-1878 QRHYRATVLGQRQR
+1878 QRHYRAKVLGQRQR
-1892 QEYIQLQNA
+1892 QEYVQLRNA
-1901 AVRLQALWRGKVVRK
+1901 AVRLQALWRGKAVRK
-1916 AIQKKH
+1916 AIQKRH
-1922 HLATII
+1922 HIATII
-1928 QSYYRMHIIQLKY
+1928 QSYYRMHVNQLKY
-1941 KKLRQAALVIQK
+1941 KKLRRATLVIQK

-1962 TQRLIYLQTKAAV
+1962 TQRAVYLKTKAAA

-1986 VRRQLNKLNKAATT
+1986 VRRQLKKLNKAATT
-2000 IQAAFKSYLVKKE
+2000 IQAAFKSYLVKKQYE
-2013 YGRLRSAVVA
+2013 RLRCAAIA

-2028 RAVTHAKCQRQRY
+2028 RAVIHTKCQMQRY
-2041 LSLKRVTVQVQAIYR
+2041 LSLKRVTVRVQAIYR

-2077 FKMYCMSIKYQSMR
+2077 FRMYCMSIKYQSMR

-2107 QVQRKKYLELK
+2107 KVQRKKYLELK
-2118 KSVVILQAAYR
+2118 KSVITLQAACR

-2135 DLKAMHQ
+2135 DLKTMHQ

-2150 YRMHKQQRNFRKL
+2150 YRMHKQQRDFRKL

-2180 DAQVHKYMIMKNAV
+2180 DAQVHNYKIMKNAV

-2204 KTRRLLRTMNVS
+2204 KTRRLVRTMNES

-2230 KHFLS
+2230 KRFLS
-2235 IKLAAIVVQRKYRA
+2235 IKSAAVVIQRKYRA
-2249 TKIANIQRQKYLSL
+2249 TKLANMQRQKYLSL
-2263 LNAAVIIQS
+2263 LNAAVTIQS
-2272 AYRGFVVRKKLQQMH
+2272 AYRGLVLRKKMQQMH

-2292 IQAMLRMHRIYT
+2292 IQAMLRMRKIYT
-2304 SYQALRLASIIIQQR
+2304 SYQALRLASVIIQQR

-2326 KREREKYLKLC
+2326 KREREKYLKLYN
-2337 HSVLVLQ
+2337 SVLVLQ
-2344 AAYRGMKIRCF
+2344 AAYRGMKTRCF
-2355 LKRQREAALTIQRN
+2355 LKRQHEAALTIQRN

-2376 CHYRRVQWAAQL
+2376 CQYRRVQWAAQL

-2402 VEHYTSLKKAATCI
+2402 VERYTSLKKAATCI

-2429 QEMHRAATVVQ
+2429 REMYCAATVVQ

-2453 SLKAATLVFQRR
+2453 CLKAATLVFQRR

-2497 VRRSLKNMHSAASTI
+2497 VRRSLKHMHSAASTI
-2512 QAAYRMLRDRRA
+2512 QAAYRMVRARRA
-2524 YQNMRIAAVLIQSY
+2524 YQNMRISAMVIQNY
-2538 YRCYLKG
+2538 YRSYLKG
-2545 KNQRKKYL
+2545 KNQRQKYL
-2553 TMRNSILVIQAAYRG
+2553 IMKNSVLVIQAAYRG
-2568 MRARQ
+2568 MKARQ

-2593 QRRCYKQLCWA
+2593 QCRCYKQLCWA
-2604 ATVTQQRFRAKMAR
+2604 ATVTQQRYRAKMAR
-2618 EGAMRNYAEIRK
+2618 ETAMRNYAEMRK

-2635 QAAFRARKARQLH
+2635 QAAFRARKARQLY

-2661 RMCVERRRFLRQK
+2661 RMCVERRRFLRQRW
-2674 AAAVTIQ
+2674 AAVTIQ
-2681 SVFRCWRART
+2681 AGFRCRRARARYT
-2691 GYVLLRSSALAVQS
+2691 LLRSSAVAVQR
-2705 WYRWH
+2705 WYRSC
-2710 LRARA
+2710 LRARS
-2715 QRAQYLAQRQAIV
+2715 QRAEYLAQKQAIV
-2728 VIQSAFRA
+2728 VVQSAFRA

-2749 RKIQS
+2749 RKVQC
-2754 FLQMAVQR
+2754 FLQMALQR
-2762 RRYCQLRAAA
+2762 RKYIQLRAAA

-2786 QYMSYRRAAVVLQR
+2786 QYTSYKRAAVVLQQ
-2800 HYRSHLIVR
+2800 HYRSHLAVR
-2809 QQRMAYLQTRRNVV
+2809 HQRMTYLQTRRNII
-2823 LVQAT
+2823 LVQAI
-2828 VRGYLERKRF
+2828 VRGHIERKRF
-2838 HKMKDSTIKIQAA
+2838 HKMKESTIKIQAA
-2851 YRGYKARQWVSKMR
+2851 YRGYKARQWVRKMR
-2865 AAQAIQAWFPGHKA
+2865 AAQVIQAWFRGHKA
-2879 WKEYP
+2879 RKEYV
-2884 MSVFRATLVI
+2884 SVLRATLVL
-2894 QSHLRAKQLRTRF
+2894 QRHFRARQLRARF
-2907 LKMKSCALTIQRAW
+2907 LKMKACALTIQRVW
-2921 RATCAARRLRQQFL
+2921 RATCAARMLRRQFQ
-2935 ATRSAAVK
+2935 ATRSAAAK

-2949 QYRARK
+2949 QYRARR
-2955 LLREKHQA
+2955 LLRE
-2963 ACLIQNA
+2963 
-2970 YRGFKA
+2970 
-2976 RRKFVQQKAAAVI
+2976 VAAAVI
-2989 IQKHLRA
+2989 IQKHLQA
-2996 WQEGRLQFVKYN
+2996 WQKGRLQFVKYN

-3018 AFIRGYLVRKKI
+3018 ALIRGYLVRKKI
-3030 SEQKQKKRLLYFA
+3030 SEQKQKKRLLCFA
-3043 AAAYHHI
+3043 AAVYHHI

-3063 TLKLAQTQIS
+3063 TLKLAQAQIS
-3073 SVLLIQSWFRAQMQR
+3073 SVLIIQRWFRAKMQQK
-3088 RRFLR
+3088 RFLR
-3093 AYRRVVG
+3093 DYQRLVG
-3100 LQRALRRWLNRRN
+3100 LQRAVRGWLSRRN
-3113 RAATVIQRN
+3113 QAAAVIQRN
-3122 ARAFLARRR
+3122 ARRFLACRR
-3131 RRRLAA
+3131 RRRLAV

-3147 GYSWRKVTD
+3147 GYSWRKMTD
-3156 TAKTRALRR
+3156 TAKTRAIRY

-3223 SRAIFSVFLLIRSC
+3223 SRAIFSIFLLIRSC

-3253 LLNVSKYERTTRAVY
+3253 LLNVSKYERTTQAVY

-3344 AERILVKQKTNTA
+3344 AERTLVKQKTNTA
-3357 LGGSSS
+3357 LGGGSS
-3363 VPVTPLRIKTVS
+3363 VPKTPLRIKTVS

-3386 NMQEIV
+3386 NMQEVV
-3392 DPLQAILMVMDTL
+3392 DPLQAIVMVMDTL
-3405 DRPCDLPQIENGNLA
+3405 GIA
-3420 QYYYSFKRYYFP
+3420 
-3432 MHKGK
+3432 
-3437 KLSYSCMVGYTTE
+3437 
-3450 SGTQDGRIICT
+3450 
-3461 AKGWS
+3461 
-3466 PVPRCYRRCTKP
+3466 CY
-3478 LLENGS
+3478 
-3484 FYSTE
+3484 
-3489 MDFKIHEKLQY
+3489 
-3500 KCNPG
+3500 
-3505 YHTPSGSTEDTAQCQ
+3505 
-3520 PQGWSFQPSCT
+3520 
-3531 KKLGITCSA
+3531 
-3540 LSEVAHGGF
+3540 
-3549 YPVKKSYEEG
+3549 
-3559 DVVHFF
+3559 
-3565 CDEHYSVTGFDLI
+3565 
-3578 QCYNFGWYPDPPVC
+3578 
-3592 EDIKNKCPPPPLHGH
+3592 
-3607 MDGYISTAR
+3607 
-3616 RTYHNGDKVNV
+3616 
-3627 QCTLGRRGSEEIQ
+3627 
-3640 CEGGKWTS
+3640 
-3648 PSSCIGTVD
+3648 
-3657 KQESGA
+3657 
-3663 APPPLEADAEIRAS
+3663 
-3677 QTHHNE
+3677 
-3683 DMKPCTLNATD
+3683 
-3694 MDSNNL
+3694 
-3700 TLKWRREELVFLH
+3700 
-3713 GDLIEFECK
+3713 
-3722 QGYSFLQTAIPSP
+3722 
-3735 GRTQC
+3735 
-3740 DHGRLNYPKCVI
+3740 
-3752 QAATEKCG
+3752 
-3760 SPPSIA
+3760 
-3766 NGVLTLPALSQY
+3766 
-3778 DSGSSVQYICSE
+3778 
-3790 YHFLQGSDRISCSE
+3790 
-3804 GQWTSPPVCI
+3804 
-3814 EPCTLSKTEMEKNN
+3814 
-3828 LLLQAFYADQDYF
+3828 
-3841 YHGDYV
+3841 
-3847 GFYCKQNHFGA
+3847 
-3858 ESGTTL
+3858 
-3864 FQVQCKRGQLAYPRC
+3864 
-3879 VERRKQ
+3879 
-3885 LWEMN
+3885 
-3890 VELEGD
+3890 
-3896 GRERPLW
+3896 
-3903 DEDEQCSTGMQY
+3903 
-3915 WHKNG
+3915 
-3920 KSWRK
+3920 
-3925 ELYILTGIVSPFT
+3925 
-3938 VCFNKKATLRFF
+3938 
-3950 SLSCLNSSVGEI
+3950 
-3962 IAFMAL
+3962 
-3968 CMGFQGF
+3968 
-3975 YKSYMNE
+3975 

>member
-1 MAAGSAAA
+1 MAAGSVAAA
-9 AARGDRKP
+9 ACGDSSPTNKP

-24 RGGEEDADEDP
+24 RGGEDDADEEP
-35 AVLVLSYFSRPPFL
+35 AVLVLSYFFRPPFL
-49 SFGHLRVGASRT
+49 SFGRLRVGASRT
-61 RLLAIDNPNEDDA
+61 RLLGIDNPNEDDA
-74 DVVID
+74 EVVID

-93 RFFVEAGQRI
+93 RFFVESGQRI

-116 IRELVSFVVNDVVK
+116 IRELVTFVVNDVVK

-138 AEQPPKKRKSLWD
+138 AEQPPKKKRSLWD
-151 NLKKKNSAVKV
+151 TLKKKNSSGTSAIKA
-162 KKSTSKTENVNKTF
+162 KKNTLEIKSINKTF
-176 QVSQKVDRLRSPL
+176 QVSQKVARLRSPL

-194 QNVVQNSTSQ
+194 QSTVQNGACQ
-204 GNDPLAGSE
+204 GNYSLAGSE

-218 SPIASVPKEHG
+218 SPIAPGPEERG
-229 STVHTPLALRR
+229 NTVHTPLALRR
-240 STAFG
+240 STTFG
-245 DIAASGNKESLP
+245 DIAASGKKELLP
-257 ETDTCTI
+257 ETDICNI
-264 NKCVTEHSQL
+264 NERVTEHNHL
-274 QPESASSF
+274 QPESASSS
-282 AGLTQLPISIDGG
+282 AGLAQLPISDDGG

-305 TLEHSASVP
+305 TPEHSVSMP

-322 SPDAFVNNNYQV
+322 SPDAFVNDNYQV
-334 DIDVIEK
+334 DIDVIEQ
-341 PFPILSP
+341 PIAILSP
-348 DQFVKDSLSD
+348 DQFVKDNLSD

-368 ALILSTTQTYV
+368 ALISSTTETYV
-379 VKRFQP
+379 VKRFLP
-385 SKWKKDGGVETK
+385 KRWKKDGGVETE
-397 THVHIEHNLNA
+397 THLHIEHNLNE
-408 VSELHKVKSQAFD
+408 VSVLHNVQSQAFD
-421 CDKTKE
+421 CDKPKE
-427 DHCSFPSAEVLQT
+427 DHCTSASAEDLQT
-440 DNPSQKERTKKRPIL
+440 HNPSQRERTKKRPIL

-460 KSRRGATEETRT
+460 KSKRGAAEGTRT
-472 ETHQPKSKKCLNK
+472 ETRQPKSKKCLNT
-485 AIAGCANVVPGH
+485 AITGCANEVPGH
-497 KEAETS
+497 REAETS
-503 KHLPVTAPFSSEDKY
+503 KHLPVTAPISSENKC
-518 HNDKVNSSPTG
+518 HNDNINSSPTG
-529 STSFCRKRKSE
+529 STTSCRKRKSE
-540 TYVGNRVTA
+540 TFVGNSRVTA
-549 PVHVEEVERKRAL
+549 TVPVEEVERKRAL
-562 TSSTDNQTLM
+562 TSSMDNQTCT
-572 TRGPSAFKHT
+572 TRGPSAFKPR
-582 SGERLGQRKKAGSSL
+582 SGERGGQRKKAGSSL
-597 QKTAKTT
+597 QKAPKATR
-604 KRINKPVPGL
+604 RISKPVPGL

-620 FVKPLKTVIPRH
+620 FVKPVKTVIPRH

-679 AALILGEENHH
+679 AALLLGEENHH

-704 LKAYTARRKLNRLRR
+704 LKAYTARRKLNGLRR

-724 FTSAGMVRAIQKLEG
+724 FTSESMVRAIQRLEG
-739 EIESRR
+739 EIETRR

-754 WKDIGERQKILNWL
+754 WKDIGERQKVLNWL

-778 GLETVYGE
+778 GLETIYGE

-809 NPDIATEYRHPV
+809 NPDIAAEYRHPV

-847 FLDCAKQSR
+847 FLDCAKRSR
-856 IIDHDPCLFC
+856 MIDHDPCLFC

-939 NWNLSKQ
+939 NWSLSKQ

-957 MHNVEIVLNVL
+957 MHNVDIVLNVL

-1007 QVEVFLNVE
+1007 QVDVFLNVE

-1034 FSASK
+1034 LSAMK
-1039 TYPNYFR
+1039 TSQNSFR
-1046 VQEDSSNISSQTYSE
+1046 VQKDNSNFSSQAYSE

-1089 DGRVLCHLIHHYH
+1089 DGRVLCYLIHHYH

-1135 ESDTSLNVVEE
+1135 ESDTSLNAVEE
-1146 TFDPTVTPSVLY
+1146 TFDQILY

-1229 RKYRLKRELKLS
+1229 RKHRLKRELKLS

-1255 MNFLARRRILRKEKA
+1255 MNFLAHRRILKRENA

-1280 YLARMTLFNLKKA
+1280 YLARMTLFSLKKA

-1303 TVIQAYWRRYSA
+1303 TIIQAYWRRYSA

-1339 AAYKQIVGAT
+1339 AAYKQIVWAT

-1354 HLRAAKLAKID
+1354 HVRAAKLAKID
-1365 RQRYEILKSSALTI
+1365 RQRYQILKSSALTI
-1379 QSAFRRWRKYKIQQ
+1379 QSAFRRWRKYRIQQ

-1398 LVIQSYFRKWQSS
+1398 LVIQSYFRKWQSA
-1411 KLAKRKRAALVIQT
+1411 KLAKRRRAALVIQT

-1432 LKQYLHV
+1432 MKQYLHV
-1439 KQNVIKIQAWYRCRL
+1439 KQNVIKIQAWYRCQL
-1454 ARHVYQEKRAKI
+1454 ARRVYQEHRAKI

-1471 YYRAYKLAKGERE
+1471 YYRAYKLGKGERE

-1489 RAAVVVLQA
+1489 RAAVIVLQA

-1523 MKREKKKFLQLKKS
+1523 MKREKQRFLQLKKS

-1554 KEIKN
+1554 KQIKN

-1568 RAQVAAKKAAA
+1568 RAHVATKKAAA

-1608 SVIKIQSTFRAY
+1608 SVIKIQSIFRAY

-1638 LAKMRQVCKRYCALR
+1638 LAKMRQVRKRYCALR
-1653 EAVLYVQR
+1653 EAALYVQR
-1661 RYRSQRRALQFK
+1661 RYRSRRHALQFK

-1687 ALVRGYLV
+1687 ALIRGYLV

-1718 RQWYLSIRSAATVI
+1718 RQRYLNIYSAATVI
-1732 QQRYRACKKTRC
+1732 QQRYRACRKTRC

-1749 LQVRKAAVCLQAAYR
+1749 LQIRKAAVCLQAAYR

-1790 ARVKYK
+1790 ARVKHK

-1811 CKGGKK
+1811 CKCGKR

-1834 ALRGWRVRK
+1834 AFRGWRVRK
-1843 QIQRQHVAATKIQ
+1843 QIQRQHIAATKIQ
-1856 STFRKFMAVKK
+1856 STFRKLMAVKK
-1867 FRLVK
+1867 FRLLK
-1872 RAVLTI
+1872 HAVLTI
-1878 QRHYRATVLGQRQR
+1878 QRHYRAKVLGQRQR
-1892 QEYIQLQNA
+1892 QEYIQLRNA
-1901 AVRLQALWRGKVVRK
+1901 AVRLQALWRGKAVRRN
-1916 AIQKKH
+1916 IQKQH
-1922 HLATII
+1922 HLATVI
-1928 QSYYRMHIIQLKY
+1928 QSYYRMHINQLKY
-1941 KKLRQAALVIQK
+1941 KKLRQATLVIQK

-1962 TQRLIYLQTKAAV
+1962 AQRAVYLKTKAAV

-1986 VRRQLNKLNKAATT
+1986 VRRQLKKLNKAATT
-2000 IQAAFKSYLVKKE
+2000 IQGAFKSYLVRKE
-2013 YGRLRSAVVA
+2013 YERLRSAAVA

-2028 RAVTHAKCQRQRY
+2028 RAVTHAKCQRQMY
-2041 LSLKRVTVQVQAIYR
+2041 LSLKRVTVQVQAMYR
-2056 GVRVRRQVQCMHQ
+2056 GVRVRRQVRCMHQ
-2069 AAVCIQAT
+2069 AALCIQAT
-2077 FKMYCMSIKYQSMR
+2077 FKMYCMRRKYQSMR

-2107 QVQRKKYLELK
+2107 KVQRKKYLELK
-2118 KSVVILQAAYR
+2118 KSVIILQAACR

-2135 DLKAMHQ
+2135 DLKTMHQ

-2150 YRMHKQQRNFRKL
+2150 YRMHKQQRDFRKL

-2180 DAQVHKYMIMKNAV
+2180 DAQVHNYMIMKNAV
-2194 LHIQAAFRGM
+2194 LHLQAAFRGM
-2204 KTRRLLRTMNVS
+2204 KTRRLIRAMNES
-2216 AVIIQRRFRTFLER
+2216 AAIIQRRFRTFLER
-2230 KHFLS
+2230 KRFLS
-2235 IKLAAIVVQRKYRA
+2235 IKSAAVVIQRRYRA
-2249 TKIANIQRQKYLSL
+2249 TKLANIQHQKYLSL
-2263 LNAAVIIQS
+2263 LNATVIIQS
-2272 AYRGFVVRKKLQQMH
+2272 AYRGFVVRKKMQQMH

-2292 IQAMLRMHRIYT
+2292 IQAMVRMHKIHT
-2304 SYQALRLASIIIQQR
+2304 SYQALRLASVIIQQR

-2326 KREREKYLKLC
+2326 KREREKYLKLYN
-2337 HSVLVLQ
+2337 SVLVLQ
-2344 AAYRGMKIRCF
+2344 AAYRGMKTRCF
-2355 LKRQREAALTIQRN
+2355 LKRQCEAALTIQRN

-2402 VEHYTSLKKAATCI
+2402 VDHYTSLKKAATCI
-2416 QRAFRDMRVRKQQ
+2416 QRAFRDMRVKKQQ
-2429 QEMHRAATVVQ
+2429 REMHRAATVVQ

-2453 SLKAATLVFQRR
+2453 SIKAATLVFQRR
-2465 YRALALA
+2465 YRALVLA

-2486 IHIQAVYRGVR
+2486 IHVQAVYRGVR
-2497 VRRSLKNMHSAASTI
+2497 VRRSLKQMHLAASTI

-2524 YQNMRIAAVLIQSY
+2524 YQNMRVAAMLIQNY
-2538 YRCYLKG
+2538 YRSYLKG

-2553 TMRNSILVIQAAYRG
+2553 IMKNSVLVIQAAYRG

-2583 VIQSSYRMYV
+2583 LIQSSYRMYV

-2618 EGAMRNYAEIRK
+2618 EAAMRNYAEIRK

-2635 QAAFRARKARQLH
+2635 QAAFRARKARQLY

-2661 RMCVERRRFLRQK
+2661 RMCLERRRFLAQQS
-2674 AAAVTIQ
+2674 AAVMIQ

-2691 GYVLLRSSALAVQS
+2691 RYALLRSSAVFVQR
-2705 WYRWH
+2705 WYRSC

-2741 TARQLRAA
+2741 TVRRLRAA
-2749 RKIQS
+2749 RKIQA
-2754 FLQMAVQR
+2754 FLQMALQR
-2762 RRYCQLRAAA
+2762 RKYIQLRAAA

-2800 HYRSHLIVR
+2800 HYRSHLTVKH
-2809 QQRMAYLQTRRNVV
+2809 QRMAYLQTRRNIV

-2828 VRGYLERKRF
+2828 VRGYIQRKRF
-2838 HKMKDSTIKIQAA
+2838 HKMKESTIKIQASFRGFIQRQKYLLCRFSAVLIQQYYRAHRMRNIDQHRFREMKKAAITIQAA

-2865 AAQAIQAWFPGHKA
+2865 AARVIQAWFRGHKA
-2879 WKEYP
+2879 RKKY
-2884 MSVFRATLVI
+2884 MSVLRATLVI
-2894 QSHLRAKQLRTRF
+2894 QRHFRARQLQTRF
-2907 LKMKSCALTIQRAW
+2907 LQMKSCALTIQRVW
-2921 RATCAARRLRQQFL
+2921 RATRTARRLRQQFL

-2943 IQLAYR
+2943 IQLSYR
-2949 QYRARK
+2949 QYRARR
-2955 LLREKHQA
+2955 LLREYLFQKHQA

-2996 WQEGRLQFVKYN
+2996 WQEGRLQFMKYN

-3018 AFIRGYLVRKKI
+3018 ACIRGYLVRKKI
-3030 SEQKQKKRLLYFA
+3030 SEQKQKKRLLYFT

-3050 SAIKIQRAYRIHL
+3050 SAIKIQRAYRLHL
-3063 TLKLAQTQIS
+3063 ALKLAKTQIS
-3073 SVLLIQSWFRAQMQR
+3073 SVLIIQSWFRAQVQR

-3093 AYRRVVG
+3093 DRRGVVQ
-3100 LQRALRRWLNRRN
+3100 LQRAVRAWLSRRHG
-3113 RAATVIQRN
+3113 AATVIQRN
-3122 ARAFLARRR
+3122 SRAFLARRR
-3131 RRRLAA
+3131 RRRFAA
-3137 GIIKFQALWR
+3137 GIVKLQALWR
-3147 GYSWRKVTD
+3147 GYSWRKMTD
-3156 TAKTRALRR
+3156 TAQTRALRH

-3283 YRGKAGDKVSE
+3283 YRSKAGDKVSE

-3344 AERILVKQKTNTA
+3344 AERTLVKQKTNTA
-3357 LGGSSS
+3357 LAGSSS

-3386 NMQEIV
+3386 NMQEVV

-3405 DRPCDLPQIENGNLA
+3405 G
-3420 QYYYSFKRYYFP
+3420 
-3432 MHKGK
+3432 
-3437 KLSYSCMVGYTTE
+3437 
-3450 SGTQDGRIICT
+3450 
-3461 AKGWS
+3461 
-3466 PVPRCYRRCTKP
+3466 
-3478 LLENGS
+3478 
-3484 FYSTE
+3484 
-3489 MDFKIHEKLQY
+3489 
-3500 KCNPG
+3500 
-3505 YHTPSGSTEDTAQCQ
+3505 
-3520 PQGWSFQPSCT
+3520 
-3531 KKLGITCSA
+3531 
-3540 LSEVAHGGF
+3540 
-3549 YPVKKSYEEG
+3549 
-3559 DVVHFF
+3559 
-3565 CDEHYSVTGFDLI
+3565 
-3578 QCYNFGWYPDPPVC
+3578 
-3592 EDIKNKCPPPPLHGH
+3592 
-3607 MDGYISTAR
+3607 
-3616 RTYHNGDKVNV
+3616 
-3627 QCTLGRRGSEEIQ
+3627 
-3640 CEGGKWTS
+3640 
-3648 PSSCIGTVD
+3648 
-3657 KQESGA
+3657 
-3663 APPPLEADAEIRAS
+3663 
-3677 QTHHNE
+3677 
-3683 DMKPCTLNATD
+3683 
-3694 MDSNNL
+3694 
-3700 TLKWRREELVFLH
+3700 
-3713 GDLIEFECK
+3713 
-3722 QGYSFLQTAIPSP
+3722 
-3735 GRTQC
+3735 
-3740 DHGRLNYPKCVI
+3740 
-3752 QAATEKCG
+3752 
-3760 SPPSIA
+3760 IA
-3766 NGVLTLPALSQY
+3766 NY
-3778 DSGSSVQYICSE
+3778 
-3790 YHFLQGSDRISCSE
+3790 
-3804 GQWTSPPVCI
+3804 
-3814 EPCTLSKTEMEKNN
+3814 
-3828 LLLQAFYADQDYF
+3828 
-3841 YHGDYV
+3841 
-3847 GFYCKQNHFGA
+3847 
-3858 ESGTTL
+3858 
-3864 FQVQCKRGQLAYPRC
+3864 
-3879 VERRKQ
+3879 
-3885 LWEMN
+3885 
-3890 VELEGD
+3890 
-3896 GRERPLW
+3896 
-3903 DEDEQCSTGMQY
+3903 
-3915 WHKNG
+3915 
-3920 KSWRK
+3920 
-3925 ELYILTGIVSPFT
+3925 
-3938 VCFNKKATLRFF
+3938 
-3950 SLSCLNSSVGEI
+3950 
-3962 IAFMAL
+3962 
-3968 CMGFQGF
+3968 
-3975 YKSYMNE
+3975 

>member
-1 MAAGSAAA
+1 S
-9 AARGDRKP
+9 
-17 GRRRWAP
+17 
-24 RGGEEDADEDP
+24 
-35 AVLVLSYFSRPPFL
+35 
-49 SFGHLRVGASRT
+49 
-61 RLLAIDNPNEDDA
+61 
-74 DVVID
+74 
-79 RFPAAARGFSIEHR
+79 
-93 RFFVEAGQRI
+93 GQKI

-116 IRELVSFVVNDVVK
+116 IRELVSFVVNGVIK

-138 AEQPPKKRKSLWD
+138 AEQPPKKKKSLWD
-151 NLKKKNSAVKV
+151 ALKKKNSSGTSAIKV
-162 KKSTSKTENVNKTF
+162 KRSTSEIKDVNKTF
-176 QVSQKVDRLRSPL
+176 RVSQKVDRLRNPL

-194 QNVVQNSTSQ
+194 QSTMQNSTSQ

-218 SPIASVPKEHG
+218 SPIAPVPEERG
-229 STVHTPLALRR
+229 NTVHTPLALRR
-240 STAFG
+240 STTFG
-245 DIAASGNKESLP
+245 DVAASGNELLP
-257 ETDTCTI
+257 KTDACDI
-264 NKCVTEHSQL
+264 NRCVTEHNQL
-274 QPESASSF
+274 QPESASSS
-282 AGLTQLPISIDGG
+282 GLAQFSISGNGG

-305 TLEHSASVP
+305 TLEHSVSAP
-314 VLSTRRIL
+314 VVSTRRIL
-322 SPDAFVNNNYQV
+322 SPDAFVNDNYQV
-334 DIDVIEK
+334 DVDEIER

-348 DQFVKDSLSD
+348 DQFLKDSLSD

-368 ALILSTTQTYV
+368 ALISSTTETYI
-379 VKRFQP
+379 VKRFLP
-385 SKWKKDGGVETK
+385 SKWRQDGGVETE
-397 THVHIEHNLNA
+397 TPVHIEHSLNQ
-408 VSELHKVKSQAFD
+408 VSDLHNVKSRAFD
-421 CDKTKE
+421 CEKPKE
-427 DHCSFPSAEVLQT
+427 DHCSFPSAEKLQT
-440 DNPSQKERTKKRPIL
+440 DNPQREQTKKRPIL

-460 KSRRGATEETRT
+460 KSKPGATEKTRT
-472 ETHQPKSKKCLNK
+472 ETRQPKSKKCLNK
-485 AIAGCANVVPGH
+485 AVRGCANVVPGH
-497 KEAETS
+497 MEAEIC
-503 KHLPVTAPFSSEDKY
+503 KHLPVTAPISSENKC

-529 STSFCRKRKSE
+529 STWCRKRKHE
-540 TYVGNRVTA
+540 TYVGNSRITA

-562 TSSTDNQTLM
+562 TTSTDNQTHT
-572 TRGPSAFKHT
+572 TRRPLGFKPT
-582 SGERLGQRKKAGSSL
+582 SGERVGQRRRAGSSL
-597 QKTAKTT
+597 QQASKAT
-604 KRINKPVPGL
+604 KRISKPVPGL

-632 PMPFAAKNMFYDE
+632 PMPFAAKNIFYDE

-650 QQRGFTWWLNFVLT
+650 QQRSLTWWLNFVLT
-664 PDDFNVKTN
+664 PDDFKVKTN

-679 AALILGEENHH
+679 AALTLGEESHQ
-690 KRSLP
+690 KQSLP

-724 FTSAGMVRAIQKLEG
+724 FTSEAMVKAIQKLEV

-768 LSYNPLWLRI
+768 LFYNPLWLRI
-778 GLETVYGE
+778 GLETIYGE

-809 NPDIATEYRHPV
+809 NPDIAAEYRHPV

-847 FLDCAKQSR
+847 FLDCAKRSR
-856 IIDHDPCLFC
+856 MIEHDPCLFC

-888 EGDLSRHLGFLGLPV
+888 EGDLSRRLGFLGLPV
-903 SHVQTPLDEFDFAV
+903 SHIQTPLDEFDFAV

-939 NWNLSKQ
+939 NWSLSKQ

-957 MHNVEIVLNVL
+957 IHNVDIVLNVL

-1007 QVEVFLNVE
+1007 QVDVFLNVE

-1023 FLKNTHKTKAL
+1023 FLKNTYKRKAL
-1034 FSASK
+1034 LGAVKNFPS
-1039 TYPNYFR
+1039 YFR
-1046 VQEDSSNISSQTYSE
+1046 VQEDSSNFSSQTYSE

-1102 PCYMPLEA
+1102 PCYVPLEA
-1110 VCQRTTQTVECSRT
+1110 VCQRTTQTVECLRT

-1129 NSSSSS
+1129 NFSSSS
-1135 ESDTSLNVVEE
+1135 ESDTSINAVEE
-1146 TFDPTVTPSVLY
+1146 TFDPILY

-1165 KQNFQLI
+1165 KQNFQLV

-1217 ETRAARLIQAAW
+1217 ETRAARIIQAAW
-1229 RKYRLKRELKLS
+1229 RNYRLKRELKLS

-1255 MNFLARRRILRKEKA
+1255 MKFLARQRILRKENA
-1270 AIFIQ
+1270 ATFIQ

-1280 YLARMTLFNLKKA
+1280 YLARMTFFNLKKA

-1315 RRRYLQLRHCVIFV
+1315 RKRYLQLRHCVIFV

-1339 AAYKQIVGAT
+1339 ASYKRIVWAT

-1354 HLRAAKLAKID
+1354 HLRATKLAKID

-1379 QSAFRRWRKYKIQQ
+1379 QSAFRRWRKGKIQQ

-1411 KLAKRKRAALVIQT
+1411 KLAKRRRAALVIQS

-1439 KQNVIKIQAWYRCRL
+1439 KQNVVKIQAWYRCQL
-1454 ARHVYQEKRAKI
+1454 ARRVYQEHRAKV

-1471 YYRAYKLAKGERE
+1471 YYRAYKLGKAERE
-1484 SYLQK
+1484 TYLQK

-1498 AFRGMKARELYRQA
+1498 AFRGMKARELYRKA
-1512 KAACVIQSLWR
+1512 KAACIIQSLWR
-1523 MKREKKKFLQLKKS
+1523 MKREKHRFLQLKKS
-1537 VTTLQSH
+1537 VTILQSH

-1559 AASVIQTRY
+1559 AVSVIQTRY
-1568 RAQVAAKKAAA
+1568 RAQVAAKIAAA

-1593 AYRGMQARRQACILR
+1593 AYRGMQARRQARILR
-1608 SVIKIQSTFRAY
+1608 SVIKIQSSFRAY
-1620 VARKRF
+1620 VAQKRF

-1638 LAKMRQVCKRYCALR
+1638 LAKMRRVRKRYCALR
-1653 EAVLYVQR
+1653 EATLYVQR
-1661 RYRSQRRALQFK
+1661 RYRSQRHALQFK
-1673 EDYRKLKRGCIRIQ
+1673 EDYRKLKRGCVRIQ
-1687 ALVRGYLV
+1687 ALVRGYFV

-1718 RQWYLSIRSAATVI
+1718 RQRYLRIYSAAIVI
-1732 QQRYRACKKTRC
+1732 QQRYRACKKSRC

-1778 AIKIQTAFRAHA
+1778 AIKIQTAFRAHV
-1790 ARVKYK
+1790 ARVKHK

-1811 CKGGKK
+1811 CKSGKRE
-1817 QRLNFLMTR
+1817 RLNFLMTR

-1834 ALRGWRVRK
+1834 AFRGWKVRK
-1843 QIQRQHVAATKIQ
+1843 QIQRQHVAATRIQ

-1872 RAVLTI
+1872 HAVLAI
-1878 QRHYRATVLGQRQR
+1878 QRHYRAKVLGQRQR

-1901 AVRLQALWRGKVVRK
+1901 AVRLQALWRGKAVRK
-1916 AIQKKH
+1916 IIQRKH

-1928 QSYYRMHIIQLKY
+1928 QSYYRMHINQLKY
-1941 KKLRQAALVIQK
+1941 KKLRQATLVIQK

-1962 TQRLIYLQTKAAV
+1962 TQRGVYLKTKAAA

-1986 VRRQLNKLNKAATT
+1986 VRRQLNKLNQAATT

-2013 YGRLRSAVVA
+2013 YERLRSAATA

-2028 RAVTHAKCQRQRY
+2028 RAVIHAKCERQRY
-2041 LSLKRVTVQVQAIYR
+2041 LILKRVTVQVQAIYR
-2056 GVRVRRQVQCMHQ
+2056 GVRVRRQVQHMHQ

-2077 FKMYCMSIKYQSMR
+2077 FKMYCVSTKYQSMR

-2107 QVQRKKYLELK
+2107 KVQRKKYLELK
-2118 KSVVILQAAYR
+2118 KSVIILQAACR
-2129 GMKVRQ
+2129 GLKVRQ
-2135 DLKAMHQ
+2135 DLKTMHQ

-2150 YRMHKQQRNFRKL
+2150 YRMHKQQRDFRKL

-2180 DAQVHKYMIMKNAV
+2180 DVQVHNYMVMKNAV

-2204 KTRRLLRTMNVS
+2204 KTRRLIRTMNES
-2216 AVIIQRRFRTFLER
+2216 AVIIQRRFKTFLER

-2235 IKLAAIVVQRKYRA
+2235 IKSAAVVIQRKYRA
-2249 TKIANIQRQKYLSL
+2249 TKLANIQRQKYLSL

-2272 AYRGFVVRKKLQQMH
+2272 AYRGSVVRKKMQQMH
-2287 QAATV
+2287 RAATV
-2292 IQAMLRMHRIYT
+2292 IQAMFRMHKMYT
-2304 SYQALRLASIIIQQR
+2304 SYQALRLASVILQQR
-2319 YRAYREG
+2319 YRACREG
-2326 KREREKYLKLC
+2326 KREREKYLKLYN
-2337 HSVLVLQ
+2337 SVLALQ
-2344 AAYRGMKIRCF
+2344 AAYRGMKTRRF
-2355 LKRQREAALTIQRN
+2355 LKRQHEAALTIQRN
-2369 YRMYRQY
+2369 YRMHRQY

-2388 IQRRYRAHRLRKIA
+2388 IQRRYRAHRLRKVA
-2402 VEHYTSLKKAATCI
+2402 VEHYTSLKKVAVCI
-2416 QRAFRDMRVRKQQ
+2416 QRAFQARKQQ
-2429 QEMHRAATVVQ
+2429 REMHRAATVVQ

-2497 VRRSLKNMHSAASTI
+2497 VRRSLKHMHSAASTI
-2512 QAAYRMLRDRRA
+2512 QAAYRMFRDRKA
-2524 YQNMRIAAVLIQSY
+2524 YWKMRIAAVVIQSY
-2538 YRCYLKG
+2538 YRTYLKG

-2553 TMRNSILVIQAAYRG
+2553 TTKSSALVIQAAYRG
-2568 MRARQ
+2568 MKARQ
-2573 ELKLLHVSAV
+2573 ELELLHVSAV

-2593 QRRCYKQLCWA
+2593 RRRCYKQLCWA
-2604 ATVTQQRFRAKMAR
+2604 ATVTQRRFRAKMAR
-2618 EGAMRNYAEIRK
+2618 EAAMRNYAEIRK

-2635 QAAFRARKARQLH
+2635 QAAFRARKARQLY
-2648 KANVAARRIQSFL
+2648 KANVAARRIQSLL
-2661 RMCVERRRFLRQK
+2661 RMRVERRRFLAQK
-2674 AAAVTIQ
+2674 AAAVLIQ
-2681 SVFRCWRART
+2681 SVFRCRRARARYT
-2691 GYVLLRSSALAVQS
+2691 LTRSSAVAVQR
-2705 WYRWH
+2705 WYRSC
-2710 LRARA
+2710 LRARS
-2715 QRAQYLAQRQAIV
+2715 QRAEYLAQRQAAV

-2754 FLQMAVQR
+2754 FLQMALQR
-2762 RRYCQLRAAA
+2762 RKYIRLRAAA
-2772 VTLQSYYLMHKCKS
+2772 VTLQSYYLMHRCKS
-2786 QYMSYRRAAVVLQR
+2786 QYMSYKRAAVVLQR
-2800 HYRSHLIVR
+2800 HYRSHLTVKH
-2809 QQRMAYLQTRRNVV
+2809 QRMTYLQTRRSII

-2828 VRGYLERKRF
+2828 VRGHIERKRF
-2838 HKMKDSTIKIQAA
+2838 HKMKESTIKIQAS
-2851 YRGYKARQWVSKMR
+2851 YRGYKARQWIRKMR
-2865 AAQAIQAWFPGHKA
+2865 AARVIQAWFRGHKA
-2879 WKEYP
+2879 RKEYT
-2884 MSVFRATLVI
+2884 SVLRATLVI
-2894 QSHLRAKQLRTRF
+2894 QRHCRAKQLRARF

-2921 RATCAARRLRQQFL
+2921 RVTHTARMLRQQFL

-2949 QYRARK
+2949 QYRARRF
-2955 LLREKHQA
+2955 LQE
-2963 ACLIQNA
+2963 
-2970 YRGFKA
+2970 
-2976 RRKFVQQKAAAVI
+2976 VSAAVV

-2996 WQEGRLQFVKYN
+2996 WQKGRLQFVKYK

-3030 SEQKQKKRLLYFA
+3030 SEQKQKKRLLYFT

-3050 SAIKIQRAYRIHL
+3050 SAIKIQRAYRIHC
-3063 TLKLAQTQIS
+3063 TLKLAQAQIS
-3073 SVLLIQSWFRAQMQR
+3073 SVLIIQRWFRAKMQR

-3093 AYRRVVG
+3093 DYQRLVG
-3100 LQRALRRWLNRRN
+3100 LQRAVRGWLERR
-3113 RAATVIQRN
+3113 RAAAAVIQRSV
-3122 ARAFLARRR
+3122 RRFLACRRR
-3131 RRRLAA
+3131 RRFAL

-3147 GYSWRKVTD
+3147 GYSWRKMTD

-3185 IAIDHLLKYKHL
+3185 IAICHLLKYKHL

-3223 SRAIFSVFLLIRSC
+3223 SRAIFSIFVLIRSC

-3268 EAENSI
+3268 EAESSI

-3294 KGGSIFT
+3294 KRGSIFT
-3301 KTCCLLAILSKDSKR
+3301 KTCCLLAILAKDSER

-3335 LTARKHRMD
+3335 LTAWKHRMD
-3344 AERILVKQKTNTA
+3344 AERTLVKQKTSTA
-3357 LGGSSS
+3357 FSGSSS
-3363 VPVTPLRIKTVS
+3363 VPVTSLRIKTVS

-3386 NMQEIV
+3386 NMQEVV
-3392 DPLQAILMVMDTL
+3392 DPLQAIVMVMDTL
-3405 DRPCDLPQIENGNLA
+3405 GIA
-3420 QYYYSFKRYYFP
+3420 
-3432 MHKGK
+3432 
-3437 KLSYSCMVGYTTE
+3437 
-3450 SGTQDGRIICT
+3450 
-3461 AKGWS
+3461 
-3466 PVPRCYRRCTKP
+3466 CY
-3478 LLENGS
+3478 
-3484 FYSTE
+3484 
-3489 MDFKIHEKLQY
+3489 
-3500 KCNPG
+3500 
-3505 YHTPSGSTEDTAQCQ
+3505 
-3520 PQGWSFQPSCT
+3520 
-3531 KKLGITCSA
+3531 
-3540 LSEVAHGGF
+3540 
-3549 YPVKKSYEEG
+3549 
-3559 DVVHFF
+3559 
-3565 CDEHYSVTGFDLI
+3565 
-3578 QCYNFGWYPDPPVC
+3578 
-3592 EDIKNKCPPPPLHGH
+3592 
-3607 MDGYISTAR
+3607 
-3616 RTYHNGDKVNV
+3616 
-3627 QCTLGRRGSEEIQ
+3627 
-3640 CEGGKWTS
+3640 
-3648 PSSCIGTVD
+3648 
-3657 KQESGA
+3657 
-3663 APPPLEADAEIRAS
+3663 
-3677 QTHHNE
+3677 
-3683 DMKPCTLNATD
+3683 
-3694 MDSNNL
+3694 
-3700 TLKWRREELVFLH
+3700 
-3713 GDLIEFECK
+3713 
-3722 QGYSFLQTAIPSP
+3722 
-3735 GRTQC
+3735 
-3740 DHGRLNYPKCVI
+3740 
-3752 QAATEKCG
+3752 
-3760 SPPSIA
+3760 
-3766 NGVLTLPALSQY
+3766 
-3778 DSGSSVQYICSE
+3778 
-3790 YHFLQGSDRISCSE
+3790 
-3804 GQWTSPPVCI
+3804 
-3814 EPCTLSKTEMEKNN
+3814 
-3828 LLLQAFYADQDYF
+3828 
-3841 YHGDYV
+3841 
-3847 GFYCKQNHFGA
+3847 
-3858 ESGTTL
+3858 
-3864 FQVQCKRGQLAYPRC
+3864 
-3879 VERRKQ
+3879 
-3885 LWEMN
+3885 
-3890 VELEGD
+3890 
-3896 GRERPLW
+3896 
-3903 DEDEQCSTGMQY
+3903 
-3915 WHKNG
+3915 
-3920 KSWRK
+3920 
-3925 ELYILTGIVSPFT
+3925 
-3938 VCFNKKATLRFF
+3938 
-3950 SLSCLNSSVGEI
+3950 
-3962 IAFMAL
+3962 
-3968 CMGFQGF
+3968 
-3975 YKSYMNE
+3975 

>member
-1 MAAGSAAA
+1 MAAGSVAAA
-9 AARGDRKP
+9 AWGDRSP
-17 GRRRWAP
+17 ASNSARRRWAL

-49 SFGHLRVGASRT
+49 SFGRLRVGASRT
-61 RLLAIDNPNEDDA
+61 RLLGIDNPNEDDA
-74 DVVID
+74 EVVID
-79 RFPAAARGFSIEHR
+79 RFPAAARGFIIEHR
-93 RFFVEAGQRI
+93 RFFVESGQRI
-103 FVSVTWTPLEEGK
+103 FVSITWTPLEEGK
-116 IRELVSFVVNDVVK
+116 IRELVTFVVNDVVK

-138 AEQPPKKRKSLWD
+138 AEQPPKKKKSLWD
-151 NLKKKNSAVKV
+151 TLKKKSSSGASALKV
-162 KKSTSKTENVNKTF
+162 KKSTLEIKNVNKTF
-176 QVSQKVDRLRSPL
+176 RVSQKVERLRSPL

-194 QNVVQNSTSQ
+194 QSTVQSSISQ
-204 GNDPLAGSE
+204 GNDSPAGSE

-218 SPIASVPKEHG
+218 SPIAPVPEEHG

-245 DIAASGNKESLP
+245 DVAASGSEELLP
-257 ETDTCTI
+257 KIDICNI
-264 NKCVTEHSQL
+264 NKCATEHNQL
-274 QPESASSF
+274 QPESASSS
-282 AGLTQLPISIDGG
+282 AGLAQLPISNDGE
-295 VLNFTLSPVS
+295 VLNFTLSPVP
-305 TLEHSASVP
+305 TPEHSVSAP

-322 SPDAFVNNNYQV
+322 SPDAFVNDNYQA
-334 DIDVIEK
+334 DIDVIEQ

-368 ALILSTTQTYV
+368 ALISSTTQTYV
-379 VKRFQP
+379 IKRFIP
-385 SKWKKDGGVETK
+385 SKWKKDGGVETE
-397 THVHIEHNLNA
+397 THVHIEHSLNE
-408 VSELHKVKSQAFD
+408 VFELHNGKSQAFD
-421 CDKTKE
+421 CDKPKE
-427 DHCSFPSAEVLQT
+427 DHCSFPSAEELQT
-440 DNPSQKERTKKRPIL
+440 GNPPWREQTKKRPIL

-460 KSRRGATEETRT
+460 KSKGAATEETRT

-485 AIAGCANVVPGH
+485 AIMGCANVVPGQM
-497 KEAETS
+497 EAETS
-503 KHLPVTAPFSSEDKY
+503 KHLPVTAPISSENKCL
-518 HNDKVNSSPTG
+518 NDKVNSSTG
-529 STSFCRKRKSE
+529 STSSCRKRKSE
-540 TYVGNRVTA
+540 TYVGNSRVTA
-549 PVHVEEVERKRAL
+549 PMHVEEVERKRAL
-562 TSSTDNQTLM
+562 TSSTDNQTHM
-572 TRGPSAFKHT
+572 ARRPSAFKAM
-582 SGERLGQRKKAGSSL
+582 SGERAGQRKKAGSSL
-597 QKTAKTT
+597 QKASKAT
-604 KRINKPVPGL
+604 KIISKPVPGL

-620 FVKPLKTVIPRH
+620 FMKPLKTVIPRH

-679 AALILGEENHH
+679 AALVLGEENHH

-724 FTSAGMVRAIQKLEG
+724 FTSETMVRAIQKLEV
-739 EIESRR
+739 EIETRR
-745 LLVRRDRHL
+745 LRVRRDRHL
-754 WKDIGERQKILNWL
+754 WKDIGERQKVLNWL

-778 GLETVYGE
+778 GLETIYGE

-791 SNSDVMG
+791 SNSDAMG

-809 NPDIATEYRHPV
+809 NPDLAAEYRHPV

-903 SHVQTPLDEFDFAV
+903 SHIQTPLDEFDFAV

-925 CGIRLVRTVELLTK
+925 CGVRLVRTVELLTK
-939 NWNLSKQ
+939 NWSLSKQ

-957 MHNVEIVLNVL
+957 MHNVDIVLNVL
-968 KERGVH
+968 KERGVP

-1007 QVEVFLNVE
+1007 QVDVFLNVE
-1016 HLKEEIE
+1016 HLEEEIE
-1023 FLKNTHKTKAL
+1023 FLKNMHRRKAL
-1034 FSASK
+1034 LGAVKSFPD
-1039 TYPNYFR
+1039 YCR
-1046 VQEDSSNISSQTYSE
+1046 VQENSSNFSSQTYSE

-1102 PCYMPLEA
+1102 PCYMPLED

-1135 ESDTSLNVVEE
+1135 ESDTSLNVVEDM
-1146 TFDPTVTPSVLY
+1146 FDQILY

-1172 NAAVSDLGGIPA
+1172 NAAVSNLGGIPA
-1184 MIHHADMS
+1184 MIHHTDMS

-1217 ETRAARLIQAAW
+1217 ETRAARVIQAAW
-1229 RKYRLKRELKLS
+1229 RNYRLRRELKLS
-1241 QERDRAARIIQKSA
+1241 QERHRAAQIIQKSA
-1255 MNFLARRRILRKEKA
+1255 MNFLARRRILRKENA
-1270 AIFIQ
+1270 AICIQ

-1280 YLARMTLFNLKKA
+1280 YLARMTLLDLKNA

-1315 RRRYLQLRHCVIFV
+1315 RKRYLKLRHCVIFV

-1339 AAYKQIVGAT
+1339 AAYKRIVWAT

-1354 HLRAAKLAKID
+1354 HLHATRLAKID
-1365 RQRYEILKSSALTI
+1365 QQRYAVQKCSALTI
-1379 QSAFRRWRKYKIQQ
+1379 QSAFRRWKKYKIQQ

-1411 KLAKRKRAALVIQT
+1411 KLAKRRRAALVIQS

-1432 LKQYLHV
+1432 LRQYLHV
-1439 KQNVIKIQAWYRCRL
+1439 KQNVIKIQAWYRCQL
-1454 ARHVYQEKRAKI
+1454 ARRVYQEHRAKV
-1466 VTIQQ
+1466 VTIQR
-1471 YYRAYKLAKGERE
+1471 YYRAYKLGKAERE

-1489 RAAVVVLQA
+1489 RAAVIVLQA

-1523 MKREKKKFLQLKKS
+1523 MKREKRRFLQLKKC

-1544 VRKYQQVKRY
+1544 LRKYQQVKRY

-1559 AASVIQTRY
+1559 AASVIQTWY
-1568 RAQVAAKKAAA
+1568 RAHMATKKAAA
-1579 AFQRVRL
+1579 AFQRMRL
-1586 AAIVLQS
+1586 ATIVLQS
-1593 AYRGMQARRQACILR
+1593 AYRGMQARREACILR
-1608 SVIKIQSTFRAY
+1608 SVIKIQSSFRAY
-1620 VARKRF
+1620 VVRKRF
-1626 KNLRDATVKIQA
+1626 KSLRAATVKIQA
-1638 LAKMRQVCKRYCALR
+1638 LEKMRQVRKHYCALR
-1653 EAVLYVQR
+1653 EATLFVQR
-1661 RYRSQRRALQFK
+1661 RYRSGRHALQFR

-1718 RQWYLSIRSAATVI
+1718 RQQYLSIYSAAIVI
-1732 QQRYRACKKTRC
+1732 QQRYRAWKKTWC

-1778 AIKIQTAFRAHA
+1778 AIKIQTAFRAHVA
-1790 ARVKYK
+1790 QVKHR

-1811 CKGGKK
+1811 CKGGKR

-1834 ALRGWRVRK
+1834 AFRGWKVRK
-1843 QIQRQHVAATKIQ
+1843 QIQGQQVSATRIQ
-1856 STFRKFMAVKK
+1856 SAFRKFMAVKK

-1872 RAVLTI
+1872 HAVLTI
-1878 QRHYRATVLGQRQR
+1878 QRHYRAKVLGQRQR
-1892 QEYIQLQNA
+1892 QEYVQLRNA
-1901 AVRLQALWRGKVVRK
+1901 AVRLQALWRGKAVRK
-1916 AIQKKH
+1916 TIQRKH

-1928 QSYYRMHIIQLKY
+1928 QSYYRMHINQLKY
-1941 KKLRQAALVIQK
+1941 KQLRQATLVIQK
-1953 YYRAYCMKK
+1953 YYRAHSMKK
-1962 TQRLIYLQTKAAV
+1962 TQRTVYLKTKAAV

-1986 VRRQLNKLNKAATT
+1986 VRRQLNKQNKAATT

-2013 YGRLRSAVVA
+2013 HERLRSAAIA

-2028 RAVTHAKCQRQRY
+2028 RAVIHAKCQRQRY

-2077 FKMYCMSIKYQSMR
+2077 FKMYCMSIKYRSMR

-2107 QVQRKKYLELK
+2107 KVQRKKYLELK
-2118 KSVVILQAAYR
+2118 KSVIILQAACR
-2129 GMKVRQ
+2129 GMQVRQ
-2135 DLKAMHQ
+2135 DLKTMHQ
-2142 SAAIIQSY
+2142 SAAVIQSY
-2150 YRMHKQQRNFRKL
+2150 YRMHKQRQDFRKV

-2180 DAQVHKYMIMKNAV
+2180 DSQVHNYMITRNAV
-2194 LHIQAAFRGM
+2194 LHIQAAYRGM
-2204 KTRRLLRTMNVS
+2204 KTRRLIRSMNES
-2216 AVIIQRRFRTFLER
+2216 AVIIQRRFRTSLER
-2230 KHFLS
+2230 KRFLS
-2235 IKLAAIVVQRKYRA
+2235 IKSAAVVIQRKYRA
-2249 TKIANIQRQKYLSL
+2249 TKLANIQHQKYLSL

-2272 AYRGFVVRKKLQQMH
+2272 AYRGFVVRKKMQQMH

-2292 IQAMLRMHRIYT
+2292 IQAMFRMRKIYT
-2304 SYQALRLASIIIQQR
+2304 SYQALRFASVIIQQR

-2326 KREREKYLKLC
+2326 KREREKYLKLYN
-2337 HSVLVLQ
+2337 SVLVLQ
-2344 AAYRGMKIRCF
+2344 AVYRGRKTRCF
-2355 LKRQREAALTIQRN
+2355 LKRQREAALTIQKN

-2402 VEHYTSLKKAATCI
+2402 VEHYNSLKKAATCI
-2416 QRAFRDMRVRKQQ
+2416 QRAFRDLQARKQQ
-2429 QEMHRAATVVQ
+2429 QEMHHAATVVQ
-2440 KNFKAFRERQRYL
+2440 KNFKAFRERQTYL

-2472 RQHALEYHSLRRAA
+2472 RQHALEYHSLRRTA

-2497 VRRSLKNMHSAASTI
+2497 VRRSLQHMHSAASII

-2524 YQNMRIAAVLIQSY
+2524 YQNMRIAVMVIQNY
-2538 YRCYLKG
+2538 YRSYLKG

-2553 TMRNSILVIQAAYRG
+2553 TMKNSVLVIQAAYRG
-2568 MRARQ
+2568 MKARQ

-2604 ATVTQQRFRAKMAR
+2604 ATVTQQRFRAKRAR
-2618 EGAMRNYAEIRK
+2618 EAAMRNYAEIRK

-2635 QAAFRARKARQLH
+2635 QAAFRARKARQLY
-2648 KANVAARRIQSFL
+2648 KANVAARRVQSFL
-2661 RMCVERRRFLRQK
+2661 RMCMERRRFLAQK
-2674 AAAVTIQ
+2674 SAAVMIQ
-2681 SVFRCWRART
+2681 SMFRCQRART
-2691 GYVLLRSSALAVQS
+2691 RYTLIRRSAVAVQR
-2705 WYRWH
+2705 WYRLC
-2710 LRARA
+2710 LRARS
-2715 QRAQYLAQRQAIV
+2715 QRAEYLAQRQAIV

-2754 FLQMAVQR
+2754 FLQMALQR
-2762 RRYCQLRAAA
+2762 RKYIQLRAAA
-2772 VTLQSYYLMHKCKS
+2772 VTLQSYYFMYKCKS
-2786 QYMSYRRAAVVLQR
+2786 QYMSYKRAAVVLQQ
-2800 HYRSHLIVR
+2800 HYRSHLTVKH
-2809 QQRMAYLQTRRNVV
+2809 QRMTYLQTRRNII

-2828 VRGYLERKRF
+2828 VRGYIERKRF
-2838 HKMKDSTIKIQAA
+2838 HKMKESTIKIQAA

-2865 AAQAIQAWFPGHKA
+2865 AAQVIQAWFRGHKA
-2879 WKEYP
+2879 RKEY
-2884 MSVFRATLVI
+2884 MSVLRATLVI
-2894 QSHLRAKQLRTRF
+2894 QSHCRTKRLRTRF
-2907 LKMKSCALTIQRAW
+2907 LKMKSCALTIQRIW
-2921 RATCAARRLRQQFL
+2921 RATCAARMLRQQFL

-2949 QYRARK
+2949 EYRARR
-2955 LLREKHQA
+2955 LLREVCFHWHSDVSWVLKRFQI
-2963 ACLIQNA
+2963 CLSDL
-2970 YRGFKA
+2970 
-2976 RRKFVQQKAAAVI
+2976 VI
-2989 IQKHLRA
+2989 RDLV
-2996 WQEGRLQFVKYN
+2996 LQ
-3008 KTRRAVIKLQ
+3008 R
-3018 AFIRGYLVRKKI
+3018 
-3030 SEQKQKKRLLYFA
+3030 EQKKKKRLLYFT
-3043 AAAYHHI
+3043 AAAYHHM
-3050 SAIKIQRAYRIHL
+3050 SAIKIQRAYRSHL
-3063 TLKLAQTQIS
+3063 TLKFAQTQIS
-3073 SVLLIQSWFRAQMQR
+3073 SVLIIQRWFRAKMQR
-3088 RRFLR
+3088 KRFLR
-3093 AYRRVVG
+3093 TYQRLVW
-3100 LQRALRRWLNRRN
+3100 LQRAARGWLRHRN
-3113 RAATVIQRN
+3113 EAATIIQRN
-3122 ARAFLARRR
+3122 VRRLLARRR
-3131 RRRLAA
+3131 RRRFAV

-3147 GYSWRKVTD
+3147 GYSWRKMTD
-3156 TAKTRALRR
+3156 TAKMRSLRR

-3223 SRAIFSVFLLIRSC
+3223 SRAILSIFILIRSC

-3253 LLNVSKYERTTRAVY
+3253 LLNVSKYERTTQAVY

-3283 YRGKAGDKVSE
+3283 YRSKAGDKVSE

-3335 LTARKHRMD
+3335 LTVRKHRMD
-3344 AERILVKQKTNTA
+3344 AERTLVKQKTNTA

-3386 NMQEIV
+3386 NMQEVV
-3392 DPLQAILMVMDTL
+3392 DPLQALVMVMDTL
-3405 DRPCDLPQIENGNLA
+3405 DIA
-3420 QYYYSFKRYYFP
+3420 
-3432 MHKGK
+3432 
-3437 KLSYSCMVGYTTE
+3437 
-3450 SGTQDGRIICT
+3450 
-3461 AKGWS
+3461 
-3466 PVPRCYRRCTKP
+3466 CY
-3478 LLENGS
+3478 
-3484 FYSTE
+3484 
-3489 MDFKIHEKLQY
+3489 
-3500 KCNPG
+3500 
-3505 YHTPSGSTEDTAQCQ
+3505 
-3520 PQGWSFQPSCT
+3520 
-3531 KKLGITCSA
+3531 
-3540 LSEVAHGGF
+3540 
-3549 YPVKKSYEEG
+3549 
-3559 DVVHFF
+3559 
-3565 CDEHYSVTGFDLI
+3565 
-3578 QCYNFGWYPDPPVC
+3578 
-3592 EDIKNKCPPPPLHGH
+3592 
-3607 MDGYISTAR
+3607 
-3616 RTYHNGDKVNV
+3616 
-3627 QCTLGRRGSEEIQ
+3627 
-3640 CEGGKWTS
+3640 
-3648 PSSCIGTVD
+3648 
-3657 KQESGA
+3657 
-3663 APPPLEADAEIRAS
+3663 
-3677 QTHHNE
+3677 
-3683 DMKPCTLNATD
+3683 
-3694 MDSNNL
+3694 
-3700 TLKWRREELVFLH
+3700 
-3713 GDLIEFECK
+3713 
-3722 QGYSFLQTAIPSP
+3722 
-3735 GRTQC
+3735 
-3740 DHGRLNYPKCVI
+3740 
-3752 QAATEKCG
+3752 
-3760 SPPSIA
+3760 
-3766 NGVLTLPALSQY
+3766 
-3778 DSGSSVQYICSE
+3778 
-3790 YHFLQGSDRISCSE
+3790 
-3804 GQWTSPPVCI
+3804 
-3814 EPCTLSKTEMEKNN
+3814 
-3828 LLLQAFYADQDYF
+3828 
-3841 YHGDYV
+3841 
-3847 GFYCKQNHFGA
+3847 
-3858 ESGTTL
+3858 
-3864 FQVQCKRGQLAYPRC
+3864 
-3879 VERRKQ
+3879 
-3885 LWEMN
+3885 
-3890 VELEGD
+3890 
-3896 GRERPLW
+3896 
-3903 DEDEQCSTGMQY
+3903 
-3915 WHKNG
+3915 
-3920 KSWRK
+3920 
-3925 ELYILTGIVSPFT
+3925 
-3938 VCFNKKATLRFF
+3938 
-3950 SLSCLNSSVGEI
+3950 
-3962 IAFMAL
+3962 
-3968 CMGFQGF
+3968 
-3975 YKSYMNE
+3975 

>member
-1 MAAGSAAA
+1 MAAGSVAA
-9 AARGDRKP
+9 AARGDRSPTNKP

-24 RGGEEDADEDP
+24 RGGEEEDADEDP
-35 AVLVLSYFSRPPFL
+35 AVLVLSYFFRPPFL
-49 SFGHLRVGASRT
+49 SFGRLRVGASRT
-61 RLLAIDNPNEDDA
+61 RLLGIDNPNEDDA
-74 DVVID
+74 EVVIE
-79 RFPAAARGFSIEHR
+79 RFPAAARGFSIERR
-93 RFFVEAGQRI
+93 RFFVESGQRI
-103 FVSVTWTPLEEGK
+103 FVSITWTPLEEGK
-116 IRELVSFVVNDVVK
+116 IRELVTFVVNDVVK

-138 AEQPPKKRKSLWD
+138 AEQPPKKKKSLWET
-151 NLKKKNSAVKV
+151 LKKKNSSGTSAIKA
-162 KKSTSKTENVNKTF
+162 KKNTVEIKNVNKTF
-176 QVSQKVDRLRSPL
+176 QVSQNVARLRSPL

-194 QNVVQNSTSQ
+194 HSPEQNGASQ
-204 GNDPLAGSE
+204 GNGSPAGSE

-218 SPIASVPKEHG
+218 SPIAPGPEEHG
-229 STVHTPLALRR
+229 NTVHTPLALRR

-245 DIAASGNKESLP
+245 DIAASGNKELLP
-257 ETDTCTI
+257 ETDICNI
-264 NKCVTEHSQL
+264 NKCVTEHNQL
-274 QPESASSF
+274 QHESASSS
-282 AGLTQLPISIDGG
+282 AGLAQLPISDDGG
-295 VLNFTLSPVS
+295 VLHFTLSPVS
-305 TLEHSASVP
+305 TPEHPASMP

-322 SPDAFVNNNYQV
+322 SPDAFVNDKYQG
-334 DIDVIEK
+334 DIDVIEQ
-341 PFPILSP
+341 PIPILSP
-348 DQFVKDSLSD
+348 DQFVKDNLSN

-368 ALILSTTQTYV
+368 ALISSTTETYV
-379 VKRFQP
+379 VKRFLP
-385 SKWKKDGGVETK
+385 AKWKKDGGVETE
-397 THVHIEHNLNA
+397 TRVHIEHSLNE
-408 VSELHKVKSQAFD
+408 VSVLHDVKSQAFA
-421 CDKTKE
+421 CDKPKE
-427 DHCSFPSAEVLQT
+427 DQCSFPSAEELQT
-440 DNPSQKERTKKRPIL
+440 NNPSQRERTKKRPIL

-460 KSRRGATEETRT
+460 KSKRGAAGETRT
-472 ETHQPKSKKCLNK
+472 ETRQPKSKKCLNK
-485 AIAGCANVVPGH
+485 AITGCANVVPGH
-497 KEAETS
+497 MEAERS
-503 KHLPVTAPFSSEDKY
+503 KQLPVTAPISSENKC

-529 STSFCRKRKSE
+529 SKSSCRKRKSE
-540 TYVGNRVTA
+540 TFVGNSRVTA

-562 TSSTDNQTLM
+562 TSSTGNQTR
-572 TRGPSAFKHT
+572 TARGPSAFKPT
-582 SGERLGQRKKAGSSL
+582 SGERVRQRKKAGSSL
-597 QKTAKTT
+597 QKAPKATR
-604 KRINKPVPGL
+604 RISKPVPGL

-724 FTSAGMVRAIQKLEG
+724 FTCETMVRAIQRLEG

-745 LLVRRDRHL
+745 LRVRRDRHL
-754 WKDIGERQKILNWL
+754 WKDIGERQKVLNWL

-778 GLETVYGE
+778 GLETIYGE

-809 NPDIATEYRHPV
+809 NPDIAAEYRHPV

-856 IIDHDPCLFC
+856 MIDHDPCLFC

-939 NWNLSKQ
+939 NWSLSKQ

-957 MHNVEIVLNVL
+957 MHNVDIVLNVL

-1007 QVEVFLNVE
+1007 QVDVFLNAE

-1034 FSASK
+1034 LGTMK
-1039 TYPNYFR
+1039 TSQNSFR
-1046 VQEDSSNISSQTYSE
+1046 VQQDSSNFSSQTYSE

-1089 DGRVLCHLIHHYH
+1089 DGRVLCYLIHHYH

-1135 ESDTSLNVVEE
+1135 ESDTSLNAVEE
-1146 TFDPTVTPSVLY
+1146 TFDQTVTPSVLY

-1241 QERDRAARIIQKSA
+1241 QERNRAARVIQKSA
-1255 MNFLARRRILRKEKA
+1255 MNFLARRRILRRENA

-1275 KHWRG
+1275 KHWRA
-1280 YLARMTLFNLKKA
+1280 YLARRTLFNLKKA

-1339 AAYKQIVGAT
+1339 AAYKQVVWAT

-1365 RQRYEILKSSALTI
+1365 RQRYEILKSSTLTI

-1411 KLAKRKRAALVIQT
+1411 KLAKRRRAALVIQS
-1425 WYRMHRD
+1425 WYRMHTD

-1439 KQNVIKIQAWYRCRL
+1439 KRNVIKIQAWYRCQL
-1454 ARHVYQEKRAKI
+1454 ARRVYQEHRAKI

-1471 YYRAYKLAKGERE
+1471 YYRAYKLGKGERE

-1489 RAAVVVLQA
+1489 RAAVIVLQA
-1498 AFRGMKARELYRQA
+1498 AFRGMRARELYRQA

-1523 MKREKKKFLQLKKS
+1523 MKREKQRFLQLKKS

-1568 RAQVAAKKAAA
+1568 RAHVAAKKAAA

-1626 KNLRDATVKIQA
+1626 KTLREATVKIQA
-1638 LAKMRQVCKRYCALR
+1638 LAKMRHVRKRYCALR
-1653 EAVLYVQR
+1653 EAALCVQR
-1661 RYRSQRRALQFK
+1661 RYRSQRHALQFK
-1673 EDYRKLKRGCIRIQ
+1673 EDYRKLKSGCIRIQ

-1695 RKQIQRWREAAIL
+1695 RKQIQRWKEAAIL

-1718 RQWYLSIRSAATVI
+1718 RQRYLSIYSAATVI
-1732 QQRYRACKKTRC
+1732 QQRYRACRKTRC
-1744 HRQEF
+1744 HRQDF

-1778 AIKIQTAFRAHA
+1778 AIKIQAAFRAHA
-1790 ARVKYK
+1790 ARVKHK

-1811 CKGGKK
+1811 CKGGKR

-1834 ALRGWRVRK
+1834 AFRGWRVRK

-1856 STFRKFMAVKK
+1856 STFRKFMAVRK

-1872 RAVLTI
+1872 HAVLTI
-1878 QRHYRATVLGQRQR
+1878 QRHYRAKLLGQRQR
-1892 QEYIQLQNA
+1892 QEYIQLRNA
-1901 AVRLQALWRGKVVRK
+1901 AVRLQALWRGKAVRK
-1916 AIQKKH
+1916 TIQKQH

-1928 QSYYRMHIIQLKY
+1928 QSYYRMHINQLKY
-1941 KKLRQAALVIQK
+1941 KKLRQATLVVQK

-1962 TQRLIYLQTKAAV
+1962 AQRAVYLKTKAAV
-1975 LVLQSAYRGMT
+1975 LVLQSAYRGMS

-2013 YGRLRSAVVA
+2013 YERLRSAAVA

-2069 AAVCIQAT
+2069 AAVCIQAM
-2077 FKMYCMSIKYQSMR
+2077 FKMYCMSRKYQSKR
-2091 MAAIRI
+2091 MAAIRL
-2097 QRQYRAFCLG
+2097 QRQYRAFSLG
-2107 QVQRKKYLELK
+2107 KVQRKKYLELK
-2118 KSVVILQAAYR
+2118 KSVVILQAACR

-2135 DLKAMHQ
+2135 DLKTMHQ

-2150 YRMHKQQRNFRKL
+2150 YRRHKQQRDFRKL

-2180 DAQVHKYMIMKNAV
+2180 DAQVHNYMIVKNAV

-2204 KTRRLLRTMNVS
+2204 KTRRLIRTMNES

-2230 KHFLS
+2230 KRFLS
-2235 IKLAAIVVQRKYRA
+2235 IKSAAIVIQRKYRA
-2249 TKIANIQRQKYLSL
+2249 TKLANIQRQKYLSL
-2263 LNAAVIIQS
+2263 LNATVIIQS
-2272 AYRGFVVRKKLQQMH
+2272 AYRGFVVRKKMQQMH

-2292 IQAMLRMHRIYT
+2292 IQAMVRMHKIYT
-2304 SYQALRLASIIIQQR
+2304 SYQALRLASVIIQQR

-2326 KREREKYLKLC
+2326 RHEREKYLKLYN
-2337 HSVLVLQ
+2337 SVLLLQ
-2344 AAYRGMKIRCF
+2344 AAYRGMKTRCF
-2355 LKRQREAALTIQRN
+2355 LKRQHEAALTIQRN
-2369 YRMYRQY
+2369 YRMHRQY

-2402 VEHYTSLKKAATCI
+2402 VEHYTSLKKAATYI
-2416 QRAFRDMRVRKQQ
+2416 QRAFREMRVRKQQ
-2429 QEMHRAATVVQ
+2429 REMHHAATVLQ
-2440 KNFKAFRERQRYL
+2440 KNFKAFRERQKYL

-2465 YRALALA
+2465 YRALVLA
-2472 RQHALEYHSLRRAA
+2472 RRDALEYHSLRRAA
-2486 IHIQAVYRGVR
+2486 VHIQAVYRGVR
-2497 VRRSLKNMHSAASTI
+2497 VRRSLKHMHSAASTI

-2524 YQNMRIAAVLIQSY
+2524 YQNMRIAAMLIQNY

-2553 TMRNSILVIQAAYRG
+2553 TMKNSVLVIQAAYRG
-2568 MRARQ
+2568 MKARQ

-2604 ATVTQQRFRAKMAR
+2604 ATVTQQKFRAKMAR
-2618 EGAMRNYAEIRK
+2618 EAAMRNYAEIRK

-2635 QAAFRARKARQLH
+2635 QAAFRARKARQLY
-2648 KANVAARRIQSFL
+2648 KANVAARRIQSLL
-2661 RMCVERRRFLRQK
+2661 RMCVQRRRFLAQK
-2674 AAAVTIQ
+2674 SAAVRIQ
-2681 SVFRCWRART
+2681 SVFRGRSART
-2691 GYVLLRSSALAVQS
+2691 RYALLRSSAVAVQR
-2705 WYRWH
+2705 WYRSC

-2715 QRAQYLAQRQAIV
+2715 QRAQYLAQRQAVV

-2736 MKARK
+2736 VKARK
-2741 TARQLRAA
+2741 TAKQLRAA

-2754 FLQMAVQR
+2754 FLQMALQR
-2762 RRYCQLRAAA
+2762 RKYIQLRAAA

-2786 QYMSYRRAAVVLQR
+2786 RYMSYRRAAVVLQR
-2800 HYRSHLIVR
+2800 HYRSHLTMKH
-2809 QQRMAYLQTRRNVV
+2809 QRMAYLQTRRNIV

-2828 VRGYLERKRF
+2828 VRGYIQRKRF
-2838 HKMKDSTIKIQAA
+2838 HKVKESTIKIQAA

-2865 AAQAIQAWFPGHKA
+2865 AARVIQAWFRGHRA
-2879 WKEYP
+2879 RKEY
-2884 MSVFRATLVI
+2884 MSVLRATLVI
-2894 QSHLRAKQLRTRF
+2894 QRHFRARQLQTRF
-2907 LKMKSCALTIQRAW
+2907 LQMKSCALTIQRVW

-2949 QYRARK
+2949 QYRARR
-2955 LLREKHQA
+2955 LLRE
-2963 ACLIQNA
+2963 
-2970 YRGFKA
+2970 
-2976 RRKFVQQKAAAVI
+2976 VSAAVI

-2996 WQEGRLQFVKYN
+2996 WQEGRLQFMKYN

-3030 SEQKQKKRLLYFA
+3030 SEQKQKKRLLYFTA
-3043 AAAYHHI
+3043 AVYHHI
-3050 SAIKIQRAYRIHL
+3050 SAIKIQRAYRLHL

-3073 SVLLIQSWFRAQMQR
+3073 SVLIIQSWFRAQAQR
-3088 RRFLR
+3088 RRFVR
-3093 AYRRVVG
+3093 DRGRVVR
-3100 LQRALRRWLNRRN
+3100 LQRAVRAWLSRRHG
-3113 RAATVIQRN
+3113 AAAVIQRN
-3122 ARAFLARRR
+3122 TRAFLARRR
-3131 RRRLAA
+3131 RRRLAV
-3137 GIIKFQALWR
+3137 GIVKFQALWR
-3147 GYSWRKVTD
+3147 GYSWRKMTD
-3156 TAKTRALRR
+3156 TAKTRALRH
-3165 SLEKAN
+3165 SLVKAN

-3323 PRTVSCIQSLYK
+3323 PRTVPCIQSLYK

-3344 AERILVKQKTNTA
+3344 AERTLVKQKTSTA
-3357 LGGSSS
+3357 LAGSCC

-3386 NMQEIV
+3386 NMHEVV
-3392 DPLQAILMVMDTL
+3392 DPLQAIVMVMDTL
-3405 DRPCDLPQIENGNLA
+3405 GIA
-3420 QYYYSFKRYYFP
+3420 YY
-3432 MHKGK
+3432 
-3437 KLSYSCMVGYTTE
+3437 
-3450 SGTQDGRIICT
+3450 
-3461 AKGWS
+3461 
-3466 PVPRCYRRCTKP
+3466 
-3478 LLENGS
+3478 
-3484 FYSTE
+3484 
-3489 MDFKIHEKLQY
+3489 
-3500 KCNPG
+3500 
-3505 YHTPSGSTEDTAQCQ
+3505 
-3520 PQGWSFQPSCT
+3520 
-3531 KKLGITCSA
+3531 
-3540 LSEVAHGGF
+3540 
-3549 YPVKKSYEEG
+3549 
-3559 DVVHFF
+3559 
-3565 CDEHYSVTGFDLI
+3565 
-3578 QCYNFGWYPDPPVC
+3578 
-3592 EDIKNKCPPPPLHGH
+3592 
-3607 MDGYISTAR
+3607 
-3616 RTYHNGDKVNV
+3616 
-3627 QCTLGRRGSEEIQ
+3627 
-3640 CEGGKWTS
+3640 
-3648 PSSCIGTVD
+3648 
-3657 KQESGA
+3657 
-3663 APPPLEADAEIRAS
+3663 
-3677 QTHHNE
+3677 
-3683 DMKPCTLNATD
+3683 
-3694 MDSNNL
+3694 
-3700 TLKWRREELVFLH
+3700 
-3713 GDLIEFECK
+3713 
-3722 QGYSFLQTAIPSP
+3722 
-3735 GRTQC
+3735 
-3740 DHGRLNYPKCVI
+3740 
-3752 QAATEKCG
+3752 
-3760 SPPSIA
+3760 
-3766 NGVLTLPALSQY
+3766 
-3778 DSGSSVQYICSE
+3778 
-3790 YHFLQGSDRISCSE
+3790 
-3804 GQWTSPPVCI
+3804 
-3814 EPCTLSKTEMEKNN
+3814 
-3828 LLLQAFYADQDYF
+3828 
-3841 YHGDYV
+3841 
-3847 GFYCKQNHFGA
+3847 
-3858 ESGTTL
+3858 
-3864 FQVQCKRGQLAYPRC
+3864 
-3879 VERRKQ
+3879 
-3885 LWEMN
+3885 
-3890 VELEGD
+3890 
-3896 GRERPLW
+3896 
-3903 DEDEQCSTGMQY
+3903 
-3915 WHKNG
+3915 
-3920 KSWRK
+3920 
-3925 ELYILTGIVSPFT
+3925 
-3938 VCFNKKATLRFF
+3938 
-3950 SLSCLNSSVGEI
+3950 
-3962 IAFMAL
+3962 
-3968 CMGFQGF
+3968 
-3975 YKSYMNE
+3975 

>member
-1 MAAGSAAA
+1 MAAGSVTA
-9 AARGDRKP
+9 AARGDRGPANKP
-17 GRRRWAP
+17 SRRRWVP
-24 RGGEEDADEDP
+24 RGGEEDADEDS

-49 SFGHLRVGASRT
+49 SFGCLRVGASRT
-61 RLLAIDNPNEDDA
+61 RLLGIDNPNEDDA
-74 DVVID
+74 EVVID
-79 RFPAAARGFSIEHR
+79 RFPGAARGFSIEHR
-93 RFFVEAGQRI
+93 RFFVESGQRI

-116 IRELVSFVVNDVVK
+116 IRELVTFVVNGVVK

-138 AEQPPKKRKSLWD
+138 AEQPPKKKKSLWD
-151 NLKKKNSAVKV
+151 TLKKKNSSGTSAIDV
-162 KKSTSKTENVNKTF
+162 KKSTSEIKNVNKTF
-176 QVSQKVDRLRSPL
+176 RVSQKVDRLRSPL

-194 QNVVQNSTSQ
+194 QNTVQNSISQ
-204 GNDPLAGSE
+204 GNDLLADTE

-218 SPIASVPKEHG
+218 SPIAPMLEERG
-229 STVHTPLALRR
+229 GTVHTPLALRR
-240 STAFG
+240 STTYG
-245 DIAASGNKESLP
+245 DIDASGNEELSKI
-257 ETDTCTI
+257 DICNI
-264 NKCVTEHSQL
+264 NKCVTEHNQL
-274 QPESASSF
+274 QPESASSY
-282 AGLTQLPISIDGG
+282 AGLAQLPISNDGG

-305 TLEHSASVP
+305 TQEHSASAP

-322 SPDAFVNNNYQV
+322 SPDAFVSGNYQV
-334 DIDVIEK
+334 DINVIEQ

-348 DQFVKDSLSD
+348 DQFVKDNFSD
-358 KPSKTPKPEA
+358 KPSKTPKPEE
-368 ALILSTTQTYV
+368 ALVSSTTETCV
-379 VKRFQP
+379 VKRFLP
-385 SKWKKDGGVETK
+385 SKWNKDGGVETE
-397 THVHIEHNLNA
+397 THVHIEHSLNE
-408 VSELHKVKSQAFD
+408 VFELHNVKSQAFD
-421 CDKTKE
+421 CDKPKE
-427 DHCSFPSAEVLQT
+427 DHCSFRSAEELQA
-440 DNPSQKERTKKRPIL
+440 NSPPQRKQTKKRPIL
-455 SATVI
+455 SVTVI
-460 KSRRGATEETRT
+460 KSKPGATEETRT

-485 AIAGCANVVPGH
+485 AILGCVNVVHGH
-497 KEAETS
+497 MEAETS
-503 KHLPVTAPFSSEDKY
+503 KYLPVIAPISSEQKC
-518 HNDKVNSSPTG
+518 HNDNVNSSTG
-529 STSFCRKRKSE
+529 STLCRKRKSE
-540 TYVGNRVTA
+540 TYVGNSRVTA

-562 TSSTDNQTLM
+562 TSSMDNKTH
-572 TRGPSAFKHT
+572 RARRPSAFKPM
-582 SGERLGQRKKAGSSL
+582 SGETVGQRKKAGSSL
-597 QKTAKTT
+597 QKASKAT
-604 KRINKPVPGL
+604 KRITKYVPGL
-614 AQSHLT
+614 AQSQLT
-620 FVKPLKTVIPRH
+620 FVKPVKTVIPRH

-679 AALILGEENHH
+679 TALILGEENHH
-690 KRSLP
+690 KMSLP

-724 FTSAGMVRAIQKLEG
+724 FTSETMVKAIQKLEV

-754 WKDIGERQKILNWL
+754 WKDIGERQKVLNWL

-778 GLETVYGE
+778 GLETIYGE

-791 SNSDVMG
+791 SNSDVTG

-809 NPDIATEYRHPV
+809 NPDIAAEYRHPV

-856 IIDHDPCLFC
+856 MIDHDPCLFC

-888 EGDLSRHLGFLGLPV
+888 EGDLSRHLCFLGLPV
-903 SHVQTPLDEFDFAV
+903 SHIQTPLDEFDFAV

-925 CGIRLVRTVELLTK
+925 CGIRLVRAVELLTK

-946 LRVPAISRLQK
+946 LRVPAVSRLQK
-957 MHNVEIVLNVL
+957 IHNVDIVLNVL

-1007 QVEVFLNVE
+1007 QVDVFLNVE

-1023 FLKNTHKTKAL
+1023 FLRSTHKRKAL
-1034 FSASK
+1034 LGSVK
-1039 TYPNYFR
+1039 TFPNYFR
-1046 VQEDSSNISSQTYSE
+1046 VQEESSNFSSQTYSE
-1061 NVKLLMAWVNAVCR
+1061 NVMLLMEWVNAVCR

-1146 TFDPTVTPSVLY
+1146 MSDQTVTPSVLY

-1184 MIHHADMS
+1184 MIHHTDMS

-1229 RKYRLKRELKLS
+1229 RNYRLKRQLKLS

-1255 MNFLARRRILRKEKA
+1255 MNFLARRHILRKENA

-1280 YLARMTLFNLKKA
+1280 YLTRRTLFNLEKA

-1315 RRRYLQLRHCVIFV
+1315 RKRYLQLRHSVIFV

-1339 AAYKQIVGAT
+1339 AAYKQLVWAT
-1349 VTIQR
+1349 VKIQR
-1354 HLRAAKLAKID
+1354 HLRATKLAKIHQ
-1365 RQRYEILKSSALTI
+1365 QRYRILKSSAITI

-1398 LVIQSYFRKWQSS
+1398 LVIQSYFKKWQSS
-1411 KLAKRKRAALVIQT
+1411 KLAKRRRAAVVIQS
-1425 WYRMHRD
+1425 WYRMRRD
-1432 LKQYLHV
+1432 LKKYLHV
-1439 KQNVIKIQAWYRCRL
+1439 KHIIIKIQAWYRGQL
-1454 ARHVYQEKRAKI
+1454 ARRVYQEHRAKI

-1471 YYRAYKLAKGERE
+1471 YYRAYKLGKVERE

-1489 RAAVVVLQA
+1489 RAAVIVIQA

-1512 KAACVIQSLWR
+1512 KAVSVIQSLWR
-1523 MKREKKKFLQLKKS
+1523 MKQERQKFLQLKKS

-1544 VRKYQQVKRY
+1544 LRKYQQVKRY
-1554 KEIKN
+1554 KKIKN
-1559 AASVIQTRY
+1559 AASVIQTQY
-1568 RAQVAAKKAAA
+1568 KTHLAAKKATA
-1579 AFQRVRL
+1579 AFQKVRL

-1593 AYRGMQARRQACILR
+1593 AYRGMQARRQAHILR
-1608 SVIKIQSTFRAY
+1608 SVIKVQSSFRAY

-1638 LAKMRQVCKRYCALR
+1638 FAKMRRVRKHYCALR
-1653 EAVLYVQR
+1653 EATVYVQR
-1661 RYRSQRRALQFK
+1661 RYRSQRQALQFK
-1673 EDYRKLKRGCIRIQ
+1673 EDYRKLKKGCIRIQ

-1695 RKQIQRWREAAIL
+1695 RKQIQRWREAAVL
-1708 LQACYRMKRD
+1708 LQACYRMKRG
-1718 RQWYLSIRSAATVI
+1718 RQEYLNIYSAAIVI

-1790 ARVKYK
+1790 ARVKDK

-1811 CKGGKK
+1811 CKGGKR

-1834 ALRGWRVRK
+1834 AFRGWKVRK
-1843 QIQRQHVAATKIQ
+1843 QIQRQHVAATRIQ
-1856 STFRKFMAVKK
+1856 STFRKFRAVKK

-1872 RAVLTI
+1872 HAVLTI
-1878 QRHYRATVLGQRQR
+1878 QRHYRAKVLGQRQR
-1892 QEYIQLQNA
+1892 QEYVQLQNA
-1901 AVRLQALWRGKVVRK
+1901 AVCLQALWRGKAVRRRY
-1916 AIQKKH
+1916 QKKH
-1922 HLATII
+1922 HLAMII
-1928 QSYYRMHIIQLKY
+1928 QSYYRMHINQVKY
-1941 KKLRQAALVIQK
+1941 KKLRQATLMIQK

-1962 TQRLIYLQTKAAV
+1962 SERAVYLKTKAAV

-2013 YGRLRSAVVA
+2013 YKRLRSAA
-2023 IQRRY
+2023 IAVQRRY
-2028 RAVTHAKCQRQRY
+2028 RAVVHAKCQRQRY

-2056 GVRVRRQVQCMHQ
+2056 GVRVRQQVQRMHR
-2069 AAVCIQAT
+2069 AAVCIQAM

-2091 MAAIRI
+2091 VAAIRI

-2107 QVQRKKYLELK
+2107 KVQRKKYLELK
-2118 KSVVILQAAYR
+2118 KSVIILQAACR

-2135 DLKAMHQ
+2135 DLKTMHQ

-2150 YRMHKQQRNFRKL
+2150 YRMYRQQRDFRKF

-2180 DAQVHKYMIMKNAV
+2180 DAQVHNYMIMKNVV
-2194 LHIQAAFRGM
+2194 LRLQAAFRGM
-2204 KTRRLLRTMNVS
+2204 KTRRLIRTMNES
-2216 AVIIQRRFRTFLER
+2216 AMIIQRRFRTFLER
-2230 KHFLS
+2230 KRFLS
-2235 IKLAAIVVQRKYRA
+2235 IKSAAVVIQRKYRA
-2249 TKIANIQRQKYLSL
+2249 TKLANIQRQKYISL
-2263 LNAAVIIQS
+2263 LNGAVIIQS
-2272 AYRGFVVRKKLQQMH
+2272 AYRGFVVRKKMQQMH

-2292 IQAMLRMHRIYT
+2292 IQAMLRMRKIYT
-2304 SYQALRLASIIIQQR
+2304 SYQALRLASVIIQQR

-2326 KREREKYLKLC
+2326 KREREKYLKLYN
-2337 HSVLVLQ
+2337 SVLVLQ
-2344 AAYRGMKIRCF
+2344 AVYRGMKTRCF
-2355 LKRQREAALTIQRN
+2355 LKRQHEAALTIQRN

-2376 CHYRRVQWAAQL
+2376 CHYRRVQWAVQL

-2402 VEHYTSLKKAATCI
+2402 VEHYTSLKKAAACI
-2416 QRAFRDMRVRKQQ
+2416 QRAFRHMQARKQR

-2472 RQHALEYHSLRRAA
+2472 KQHALEYQCLRRAA
-2486 IHIQAVYRGVR
+2486 VRIQAVYRGVR
-2497 VRRSLKNMHSAASTI
+2497 VRRSLKHMHSAASTI

-2524 YQNMRIAAVLIQSY
+2524 YHNMRIAAMVIQNYS
-2538 YRCYLKG
+2538 RSYLKG

-2553 TMRNSILVIQAAYRG
+2553 TMKSSVLVIQAAYRG
-2568 MRARQ
+2568 MKARQ

-2618 EGAMRNYAEIRK
+2618 EAAMRNYADIRK

-2635 QAAFRARKARQLH
+2635 QAAFRARKARELY
-2648 KANVAARRIQSFL
+2648 KANAAARRIQSFL
-2661 RMCVERRRFLRQK
+2661 RMCVERRYFLAQK
-2674 AAAVTIQ
+2674 SAAVMIQ
-2681 SVFRCWRART
+2681 SMYRCRRART
-2691 GYVLLRSSALAVQS
+2691 RYTLIRSSAVAVQR
-2705 WYRWH
+2705 WYRRC
-2710 LRARA
+2710 LRARS
-2715 QRAQYLAQRQAIV
+2715 QRAEYLAQRRAIV
-2728 VIQSAFRA
+2728 IIQSAFRA

-2754 FLQMAVQR
+2754 FLQMALQR
-2762 RRYCQLRAAA
+2762 RKYIQLRAAA

-2786 QYMSYRRAAVVLQR
+2786 QYMNYKKAAVVLQW
-2800 HYRSHLIVR
+2800 HYRSHLTVKH
-2809 QQRMAYLQTRRNVV
+2809 QRMTYLQTRRNII

-2828 VRGYLERKRF
+2828 VRGYIERKRF
-2838 HKMKDSTIKIQAA
+2838 HKMKESTIKIQASFRGFIQRQKYLLCKFSAVLIQQHYRAHRMRNIDQHRFHQMKKAAITIQAA

-2865 AAQAIQAWFPGHKA
+2865 AAQVIQAWFRGHKA
-2879 WKEYP
+2879 RKEYT
-2884 MSVFRATLVI
+2884 SVLRATLVI
-2894 QSHLRAKQLRTRF
+2894 QSHFRAKQLRTRF
-2907 LKMKSCALTIQRAW
+2907 LKMRSCALTIQRVW
-2921 RATCAARRLRQQFL
+2921 RATRTAQMLQQQFL
-2935 ATRSAAVK
+2935 ATRSAAVR

-2949 QYRARK
+2949 QYRARR

-2996 WQEGRLQFVKYN
+2996 WQEGRLQFLKYR

-3018 AFIRGYLVRKKI
+3018 AFIRGYLVRRKI
-3030 SEQKQKKRLLYFA
+3030 SDQKQKKRLLYFT

-3063 TLKLAQTQIS
+3063 TLKLGQTHIS
-3073 SVLLIQSWFRAQMQR
+3073 SVLIIQRWFRAKMQR
-3088 RRFLR
+3088 KRFLR
-3093 AYRRVVG
+3093 NYQRLLQLQRVV
-3100 LQRALRRWLNRRN
+3100 RSWLNHRN
-3113 RAATVIQRN
+3113 EAATVIQRN
-3122 ARAFLARRR
+3122 VRRFLACRRR
-3131 RRRLAA
+3131 RKFAV

-3147 GYSWRKVTD
+3147 GYSWRKMTD

-3165 SLEKAN
+3165 SLEKAK

-3223 SRAIFSVFLLIRSC
+3223 SRAIFSIFVLIRNC

-3253 LLNVSKYERTTRAVY
+3253 LLNVSKYERTTQAVY

-3323 PRTVSCIQSLYK
+3323 PRTVSCIQSLFK

-3344 AERILVKQKTNTA
+3344 AERILMKQKTSTA
-3357 LGGSSS
+3357 LGGSCS

-3375 RIKPDWVLRKD
+3375 RIKPDWVLRRD
-3386 NMQEIV
+3386 NMQEVV
-3392 DPLQAILMVMDTL
+3392 DPLQAIVMVMDTL
-3405 DRPCDLPQIENGNLA
+3405 
-3420 QYYYSFKRYYFP
+3420 
-3432 MHKGK
+3432 
-3437 KLSYSCMVGYTTE
+3437 
-3450 SGTQDGRIICT
+3450 
-3461 AKGWS
+3461 
-3466 PVPRCYRRCTKP
+3466 
-3478 LLENGS
+3478 
-3484 FYSTE
+3484 
-3489 MDFKIHEKLQY
+3489 
-3500 KCNPG
+3500 
-3505 YHTPSGSTEDTAQCQ
+3505 
-3520 PQGWSFQPSCT
+3520 
-3531 KKLGITCSA
+3531 GIA
-3540 LSEVAHGGF
+3540 
-3549 YPVKKSYEEG
+3549 
-3559 DVVHFF
+3559 
-3565 CDEHYSVTGFDLI
+3565 
-3578 QCYNFGWYPDPPVC
+3578 
-3592 EDIKNKCPPPPLHGH
+3592 
-3607 MDGYISTAR
+3607 
-3616 RTYHNGDKVNV
+3616 
-3627 QCTLGRRGSEEIQ
+3627 
-3640 CEGGKWTS
+3640 
-3648 PSSCIGTVD
+3648 
-3657 KQESGA
+3657 
-3663 APPPLEADAEIRAS
+3663 
-3677 QTHHNE
+3677 
-3683 DMKPCTLNATD
+3683 
-3694 MDSNNL
+3694 
-3700 TLKWRREELVFLH
+3700 
-3713 GDLIEFECK
+3713 
-3722 QGYSFLQTAIPSP
+3722 
-3735 GRTQC
+3735 
-3740 DHGRLNYPKCVI
+3740 
-3752 QAATEKCG
+3752 
-3760 SPPSIA
+3760 
-3766 NGVLTLPALSQY
+3766 
-3778 DSGSSVQYICSE
+3778 
-3790 YHFLQGSDRISCSE
+3790 
-3804 GQWTSPPVCI
+3804 
-3814 EPCTLSKTEMEKNN
+3814 
-3828 LLLQAFYADQDYF
+3828 
-3841 YHGDYV
+3841 
-3847 GFYCKQNHFGA
+3847 
-3858 ESGTTL
+3858 
-3864 FQVQCKRGQLAYPRC
+3864 
-3879 VERRKQ
+3879 
-3885 LWEMN
+3885 
-3890 VELEGD
+3890 
-3896 GRERPLW
+3896 
-3903 DEDEQCSTGMQY
+3903 
-3915 WHKNG
+3915 
-3920 KSWRK
+3920 
-3925 ELYILTGIVSPFT
+3925 
-3938 VCFNKKATLRFF
+3938 CF
-3950 SLSCLNSSVGEI
+3950 
-3962 IAFMAL
+3962 
-3968 CMGFQGF
+3968 
-3975 YKSYMNE
+3975 